1 MISNIDKTES
11 ERLNQ
16 KLRDIVTGKY
26 QSPAKQRN
34 NFFSTNLNHVQ
45 NEDSNLS
52 IVPNG
57 TKDSNGVKHY
67 TLEKNAPAYLPGAE
81 KLFTVRNNI
90 VENQI
95 KSINKQSERN
105 EYYTQKYK
113 DTPKTYEGYMNHAA
127 YVGDDEKRWLEEQA
141 AQYATVDDL
150 KKKYNENNAE
160 MVYLSKAQDNLLNK
174 MKEVDEGGIE
184 YGKYANKY
192 GKLQIQRD
200 EIALEQKT
208 LPYKI
213 SEQARITAIN
223 ERNKYYS
230 EKYKDTPKTYEGYMK
245 HAQYVSSDEREWL
258 EKQAEQYATP
268 EDYKKEADKASADYN
283 YLNSIKADVQ
293 GNGGVASNKLEDLI
307 SESNRN
313 YNKYKSSAR
322 KKEYEE
328 KTKDIIEGD
337 ARVRSIVQ
345 QYYAYQKNS
354 EQRKSDNDE
363 AVRIDLKSGNKY
375 TPEQEQ
381 RIVENFNNLANEGY
395 DPKAL
400 YTYYDRAMQEQASIE
415 NLQKIQQDA
424 MNNPVG
430 ASAWSVL
437 DNVVGSVGDAFK
449 YIGAGIAEDVTGE
462 YQWIDTN
469 DTAAARVNT
478 VRSTVSDKIGA
489 DIGNKTAGKVASFLY
504 QTGMSLADF
513 AATLPLNLVPGVG
526 TGLQM
531 VLLSSEAG
539 TAAAKES
546 YDNTGSASKALSTGI
561 WAGIAEAF
569 FEKFSIEKT
578 KYFASVT
585 PDSVKSI
592 FKNAGKQMFTELT
605 EEGLTTIANT
615 MTDCIIN
622 GNMSSIALEYQG
634 YIDEGYTK
642 DEATAKCAG
651 SFVKQ
656 VLLDAAGGAVSGGVL
671 GGTVSGIS
679 YAKGKINSN
688 IDMKKSA
695 EEIGKEVMSGEN
707 FDINLLLEQA
717 KNSGSEKAVSIAKS
731 IEKKMSGNKNY
742 KVNSVDVGNLMKLI
756 GAESLK
762 NTISENTDVKND
774 GVTANEE
781 NINTVSKEEIT
792 EHIKYNFGNSHKN
805 GITATD
811 NKGKS
816 VVIVGFESSA
826 RYYGEADN
834 KVRVIADD
842 GMVYNADS
850 LTFNLP
856 EYQSLMNAAK
866 NFDTNGAG
874 LLVQEYGDYVNFKGK
889 ESDINNYI
897 DTFTQLY
904 EAGKM
909 GARYNRV
916 AAMKYYGKY
925 IDAIGPQRA
934 MLAVEAGNKDSDL
947 FFNNEEKLARIDRS
961 SNVKANVYV
970 EKSAEEMVNLD
981 EGTRL
986 ALEKLSEMTGKEIIL
1001 TADMDENG
1009 KIDFRNGKIYIRASL
1024 DGNYILPVAM
1034 HESMH
1039 SFRRESSKDY
1049 RLIRNFV
1056 VDYLYAS
1063 GHDVMKM
1070 ADNVKINYGDRLTTN
1085 EDWNEDCIEE
1095 IVCNSIMAIAGD
1107 ESAMH
1112 KALQVAKAD
1121 EGVLQKL
1128 ANAIKN
1134 LASKIK
1140 EFIIT
1145 HTTNEAAQAFVNDVK
1160 ALDKL
1165 AEMFSNA
1172 ADNIKAKSEEVI
1184 TNGQKNNT
1192 DKGVENVKYSINK
1205 GFAKEYDNWDKKS
1218 TGFAFKVGTTS
1229 TVLHKLG
1236 VNNKTIY
1243 WDATK
1248 IKKIKEKHP
1257 EMTDSIIKQVP
1268 NILENPI
1275 IVMESNT
1282 VSGRLVL
1289 FGDVYDSKNNPVLV
1303 ALELNPTEKGGKSL
1317 NIIKIA
1323 SAYGK
1328 DVDLQG
1334 FINKSKILYVEP
1346 NKERTHNW
1354 LSVNRLKLPLP
1365 STRFGFFNNSISQN
1379 SKNVNTKNDES
1390 SNDIKYSIGYTTD
1403 NNPVVVINDDIL
1415 KGVKKSD
1422 WVKTVKNT
1430 ISDKF
1435 SNGIPIKGRFI
1446 KVNRI
1451 TRNEYTNSKYSK
1463 NKKNYDTVI
1472 YKDKFKTANNLDEI
1486 IIASTN
1492 YVNEDLKHTR
1502 KDSFKE
1508 FARGD
1513 VLIRV
1518 GSNDYSAKVIVGFT
1532 KGNEMVLYDI
1542 INFVPEKLDIKKI
1555 DTQYRPTTEN
1565 VESDRTSV
1573 SITNSISE
1581 NRNNVNTKNDESSND
1596 IKYSMGG
1603 LKAETADKSAL
1614 EKAME
1619 LEKDGTDSEKIRKE
1633 TGWFKGYDGKW
1644 RFEIDNSE
1652 LEFKTDIEKN
1662 RAAAIELAKM
1672 KVKSAELEE
1681 KIVNDTATKA
1691 EENEYY
1697 NLDEKMIEYRKG
1709 VKLSDVIN
1717 HPKLF
1722 EAYPQLKNV
1731 DVYYEISSVNRGVY
1745 SSNGN
1750 VIMLNPMHTIDEQK
1764 EAIIHEIQHAIQG
1777 IENFANGS
1785 NLEYWKNLGYSDEE
1799 AMAMYY
1805 NTAGEREA
1813 RDVSARRDYNAEQRK
1828 NIRPDID
1835 RKDVVFANSGDAGYS
1850 ADENIM
1856 QNDFEKKVDQ
1866 IENNTYNSND
1876 VVIMGKTPKIL
1887 QDIGLNSL
1895 PVAMTKNHIYSV
1907 AVSEARAKSE
1917 GRYKKNTNYHNLGF
1931 NTVKKIYNKIS
1942 DPLMI
1947 IAHPDFTN
1955 KASRDS
1961 THKVIVLVDLS
1972 VNNKQVIAPI
1982 LVDYESIYSKKRM
1995 DVNLVATYFNKNNIN
2010 DLIKEAIALENNNQV
2025 GFYYLD
2031 KKRTQSIIKRTGYQL
2046 PRRLNNLSSN
2056 IIIRKIDSNVNKKIN
2071 KITQSQ
2077 QFVRWF
2083 GDWQNKPKTASKVVD
2098 GKGEPLV
2105 VYHQTEND
2113 FNVFD
2118 TNKKGAGEF
2127 DSEMPTG
2134 IFMKPTNSNIGLS
2147 GNKQMALYANIRNP
2161 LTVNNR
2167 AELVKFYE
2175 QNIDGYKE
2183 ARDYISSIDSEYKQ
2197 KYEQAEAEED
2207 AEYSKLW
2214 TAREQG
2220 KITEDEY
2227 QKAIESNA
2235 LDELEEEWHNKVNEA
2250 SKEAKSLIDD
2260 YFKTSKYDGVI
2271 VKNDAGSFGRTTKT
2285 YIAFSN
2291 TQVKSATDN
2300 IGTFDG
2306 RNSDI
2311 RYAVDDTI
2319 NDWLDDESTPQGID
2333 YEKAVE
2339 KNPVIAVAKIYKS
2352 AAQTAKSG
2360 LAQGKNVKLAEKEYL
2375 RIAGS
2380 IMQTYGIKGKYNPNY
2395 KKELASQLKNF
2406 VDSIGKKDAN
2416 FTDLF
2421 EELVNDCKGGILL
2434 SGEYDKT
2441 LMREEREFLLDML
2454 QGKVLLIKPRDVQQI
2469 EEDYGSVAN
2478 YRKKMFGKTYVA
2490 VKNKESGKG
2499 YYIEDVITHIE
2510 ENYPYLLNENADG
2523 DMGYLWLEDL
2533 VNNVLKPKYK
2543 NPYFEG
2549 ENSFYE
2555 TPETAA
2561 IQMAFECASE
2571 IINAKTEKL
2580 KADTKA
2586 DKKLIKE
2593 FETSQKEA
2601 INIATEIAEAKNKQY
2616 RQELKEAKE
2625 RNIKLWKRNAKL
2637 SQEKKEEHR
2646 KRVEHSRELFSR
2658 LNKEKSKVRV
2668 EKNKN
2673 VYRNKIIEAQK
2684 AIIASHYK
2692 TIREEYNEGR
2702 NKTEYLHKLGRMC
2715 DRLTKRLD
2723 GKAKNNEYIPDN
2735 LKGPIIDVLSCFTVK
2750 DAKNATPGY
2759 FGEWNRI
2766 KEVGESVAELAKEY
2780 NKMKPEPTP
2789 STDLEKK
2796 EKEKPQNTFIDLE
2809 SISYK
2814 EPVNKQLEN
2823 LAEMLEGQNIYTLTS
2838 HELSAIYDTMQ
2849 RLDESLRDAVQIIV
2863 DGRKQNFKELANE
2876 AMQEVKNNKARVDY
2890 SKMKNVLAAPAKQ
2903 LGKSFVAT
2911 HLDPVRYGRM
2921 LSNYHDDSIIYKMFS
2936 DLHKGE
2942 NHAIALQHK
2951 AISRIKEVTIKYSDE
2966 VKKIQNEDVKEFD
2979 FRDVETGRRV
2989 PITKGVLL
2997 AIYLTDRQKSGHI
3010 HLLGGTEETYANE
3023 AGHYTVLPNL
3033 ELSNKKLKRTANE
3046 NSHKVRFNVESLKR
3060 IEKYV
3065 QNDKVLTELATAIS
3079 EVYNQ
3084 TLKQEINEVSMAKY
3098 GMKIAT
3104 VKDYYPLKVDPNA
3117 GKYEKNLKTEFHDTR
3132 LKSRGFTKQRQWSAT
3147 PIVIDDALRNFVK
3160 QVKSVSEYCGLL
3172 IPIENL
3178 KKVYNY
3184 SDGSA
3189 TLQSTI
3195 KERYGVTAEHYID
3208 KLIGDLQQR
3217 ADTIDNTFLDTIQ
3230 SNYMGMKIM
3239 FNMGSMIKQLSAFP
3253 LANRYFGAK
3262 NVSLAALN
3270 LFRNKVDFDL
3280 YNKYTSYLWYRK
3292 EGNGTVVGELSR
3304 EMSLVKKWQDTFDF
3318 VGKMDNRVVASLLYA
3333 AELHVEQTTDL
3344 KKGTDAFYREV
3355 ARQFEKCID
3364 ETQPNNMVTSKPQYL
3379 RNKNLRRLSLNAF
3392 RSQNMAIGN
3401 TIFDS
3406 FFEMKARMADD
3417 KINSTA
3423 ESKAAKK
3430 AAVLK
3435 FVSCCSGA
3443 ISANLLLGALSVL
3456 SSVILYHHW
3465 DDLFDDEGNIS
3476 GQKIALN
3483 YLDEVLNGIFGSFAM
3498 GDYLYDAVSSA
3509 IDIGKTYYG
3518 LQAMSVDSINDMVK
3532 DLISGKAL
3540 DALKTLL
3547 DCLGIP
3553 GTNFARFG
3561 SSIYAY
3567 YNDVAKG
3574 SGRIITDSKGNVNT
3588 DYLHYYI
3595 VEDKKSGN
3603 DTRAE
3608 HYENMW
3614 KEILIEEKGKTESEA
3629 TSYIKNKIV
3638 TALSADDDIEEAGV
3652 AKANG
3657 NLADY
3662 EKYRQKVIDCGFDS
3676 KDVQKA
3682 IDRFIKSE
3690 AKLVSEIEDNEDR
3703 KQELIDNGFNEKGAE
3718 FVINKINESKS
3729 DDETGSTSVFD
3740 DTSEE
3745 NELVMYRYSDLFDAL
3760 INGDTENYSM
3770 IENYLIEKGGKTKK
3784 EIKSAMRSTS
3794 RTDKL
3799 WGEYIEAST
3808 GNDRQRTRELVTQLT
3823 RIYGSWEN
3831 AKTALKKYQ
3840 NKIK

>member
-113 DTPKTYEGYMNHAA
+113 NTPKTYEGYMNHAA

-141 AQYATVDDL
+141 AQYATADDL

-213 SEQARITAIN
+213 SKQARITAIN

-258 EKQAEQYATP
+258 EKQAEQYATA

-307 SESNRN
+307 SEANTN

-354 EQRKSDNDE
+354 EQRKSDNGE

-449 YIGAGIAEDVTGE
+449 YFGAGIAEDVTGE

-478 VRSTVSDKIGA
+478 VRSTVSDEIGA
-489 DIGNKTAGKVASFLY
+489 DIGNETAGKVASFLY

-679 YAKGKINSN
+679 YAKGKINTN

-695 EEIGKEVMSGEN
+695 EEIGKEVMSDEN

-717 KNSGSEKAVSIAKS
+717 KNSGSEKAENIAKS
-731 IEKKMSGNKNY
+731 IEKKMSKNENY
-742 KVNSVDVGNLMKLI
+742 KVDSVDVGNLMKLI

-774 GVTANEE
+774 GVTANEG

-842 GMVYNADS
+842 GRVYNADS

-874 LLVQEYGDYVNFKGK
+874 TLVQEYGDYVNFKGK

-970 EKSAEEMVNLD
+970 EKSAEETVNLD

-1009 KIDFRNGKIYIRASL
+1009 RIDFRNGKIYIRASL
-1024 DGNYILPVAM
+1024 NGNYILPVAM

-1039 SFRRESSKDY
+1039 SFRRESPKDY

-1070 ADNVKINYGDRLTTN
+1070 ADNVKINYGDRLTT
-1085 EDWNEDCIEE
+1085 NEDCIEE

-1184 TNGQKNNT
+1184 TNEQKNNT
-1192 DKGVENVKYSINK
+1192 GKGVESVKYSIDK

-1218 TGFAFKVGTTS
+1218 DKISFSVGSTS
-1229 TVLHKLG
+1229 SVLRKLG
-1236 VNNKTIY
+1236 VDNKKIT
-1243 WDATK
+1243 WDSSKIIK
-1248 IKKIKEKHP
+1248 IKNKHP

-1282 VSGRLVL
+1282 VNGRLVL

-1303 ALELNPTEKGGKSL
+1303 ALELNPTDRGGKSL
-1317 NIIKIA
+1317 NVIKVA

-1328 DVDLQG
+1328 EKNLQN

-1346 NKERTHNW
+1346 NKKRTHMW
-1354 LSVNRLKLPLP
+1354 LKVNRLQLPLLSS
-1365 STRFGFFNNSISQN
+1365 STYGFFNNSISQN

-1390 SNDIKYSIGYTTD
+1390 G
-1403 NNPVVVINDDIL
+1403 
-1415 KGVKKSD
+1415 
-1422 WVKTVKNT
+1422 
-1430 ISDKF
+1430 
-1435 SNGIPIKGRFI
+1435 
-1446 KVNRI
+1446 
-1451 TRNEYTNSKYSK
+1451 
-1463 NKKNYDTVI
+1463 
-1472 YKDKFKTANNLDEI
+1472 
-1486 IIASTN
+1486 
-1492 YVNEDLKHTR
+1492 
-1502 KDSFKE
+1502 
-1508 FARGD
+1508 
-1513 VLIRV
+1513 
-1518 GSNDYSAKVIVGFT
+1518 
-1532 KGNEMVLYDI
+1532 
-1542 INFVPEKLDIKKI
+1542 
-1555 DTQYRPTTEN
+1555 
-1565 VESDRTSV
+1565 
-1573 SITNSISE
+1573 
-1581 NRNNVNTKNDESSND
+1581 ND

-1652 LEFKTDIEKN
+1652 LKFKTDIEKN

-1681 KIVNDTATKA
+1681 KIVNNTATKA

-1828 NIRPDID
+1828 SIRPDID

-1856 QNDFEKKVDQ
+1856 QNDFEEKVDQ

-1876 VVIMGKTPKIL
+1876 VVIMGRTPKVL
-1887 QDIGLNSL
+1887 QDIGFNSL

-1907 AVSEARAKSE
+1907 AVSEARAKNE
-1917 GRYKKNTNYHNLGF
+1917 GRYKQNTNYHDLGF
-1931 NTVKKIYNKIS
+1931 NTVKQIYNKIS
-1942 DPLMI
+1942 DPLMV

-1955 KASRDS
+1955 KESRDS
-1961 THKVIVLVDLS
+1961 THKVIALVDLS

-1982 LVDYESIYSKKRM
+1982 VVDFESRYNKKII
-1995 DVNLVATYFNKNNIN
+1995 DVNLVATYFNKNNIH

-2031 KKRTQSIIKRTGYQL
+2031 KKRTQSIIKQKGYQL
-2046 PRRLNNLSSN
+2046 PSVLNNLSSN

-2071 KITQSQ
+2071 KITQSK

-2083 GDWQNKPKTASKVVD
+2083 GDWQNSPKSASKVVD
-2098 GKGEPLV
+2098 GNGEPLV
-2105 VYHQTEND
+2105 VYHQTGND
-2113 FNVFD
+2113 FTVFD
-2118 TNKKGAGEF
+2118 TKHTGAGEF

-2134 IFMKPTNSNIGLS
+2134 IFMKPTSDNIGVS

-2161 LTVNNR
+2161 LIANSR
-2167 AELVKFYE
+2167 KELVDFYIK
-2175 QNIDGYKE
+2175 NIDGYSDAKNE
-2183 ARDYISSIDSEYKQ
+2183 VKRIDSEYKQ
-2197 KYEQAEAEED
+2197 KFQDEMKRENQ
-2207 AEYSKLW
+2207 EYQKLW
-2214 TAREQG
+2214 VARKNGE
-2220 KITEDEY
+2220 ISEEEY
-2227 QKAIESNA
+2227 QKAVSRDA
-2235 LDELEEEWHNKVNEA
+2235 LDDLLEEWHNKVNEA
-2250 SKEAKSLIDD
+2250 SKKAKSLIDD
-2260 YFKTSKYDGVI
+2260 YFRNSNYDGVI
-2271 VKNDAGSFGRTTKT
+2271 VNNDVGSFGRSTKT

-2306 RNSDI
+2306 KNSDI

-2360 LAQGKNVKLAEKEYL
+2360 LAQGKNVKLDEKEYL

-2421 EELVNDCKGGILL
+2421 EEFVNDCKGGILL
-2434 SGEYDKT
+2434 SGEYDTT
-2441 LMREEREFLLDML
+2441 LMREEREFVLD
-2454 QGKVLLIKPRDVQQI
+2454 LIHDKTLFIRPRDIQQI

-2561 IQMAFECASE
+2561 IQMAFECASK

-2593 FETSQKEA
+2593 IETSQKEA

-2673 VYRNKIIEAQK
+2673 AYRNKIIEAQK

-2766 KEVGESVAELAKEY
+2766 KEVGERVDELAKEY
-2780 NKMKPEPTP
+2780 NNMKPEPTP
-2789 STDLEKK
+2789 STDLEKNLEKK
-2796 EKEKPQNTFIDLE
+2796 EKEKPQNTFIDIE

-2814 EPVNKQLEN
+2814 EPVNKQLKN

-2838 HELSAIYDTMQ
+2838 HELSAIYDTMKM
-2849 RLDESLRDAVQIIV
+2849 LDESLRDAVQIIV

-2921 LSNYHDDSIIYKMFS
+2921 LSNYHDDSIIYKLFS
-2936 DLHKGE
+2936 GLHEGE
-2942 NHAIALQHK
+2942 NKAITIQQK
-2951 AISRIKEVTIKYSDE
+2951 AISRIKEVTLKYEKEIKG
-2966 VKKIQNEDVKEFD
+2966 IQNEDVKEFD

-3010 HLLGGTEETYANE
+3010 HLLGGTEETYANKE
-3023 AGHYTVLPNL
+3023 GHYTVLPNL

-3065 QNDKVLTELATAIS
+3065 QNDKILMELATAIS

-3084 TLKQEINEVSMAKY
+3084 TLKQEINEVSMAKN

-3132 LKSRGFTKQRQWSAT
+3132 LKSRGFTKQRQWSDT

-3172 IPIENL
+3172 IPIENF

-3195 KERYGVTAEHYID
+3195 KERYGVSAEHYIE

-3230 SNYMGMKIM
+3230 SNYMGMKIA
-3239 FNMGSMIKQLSAFP
+3239 FNFGSMIKQVSAFP

-3292 EGNGTVVGELSR
+3292 EGNGTVIGELSK
-3304 EMSLVKKWQDTFDF
+3304 EMSLTNKGMGFLDIVS
-3318 VGKMDNRVVASLLYA
+3318 KMDNRVVSSLLYA

-3364 ETQPNNMVTSKPQYL
+3364 ETQPNNMVTSKPQYM

-3443 ISANLLLGALSVL
+3443 ISANLLLGALSLL
-3456 SSVILYHHW
+3456 SSICLYHRW

-3498 GDYLYDAVSSA
+3498 GDYLYSAVSSA

-3547 DCLGIP
+3547 DCVGVPL
-3553 GTNFARFG
+3553 TNAARLIT
-3561 SSIYAY
+3561 SAMAY
-3567 YNDVAKG
+3567 SKDLTN
-3574 SGRIITDSKGNVNT
+3574 GRIITDSKGNVNT

-3629 TSYIKNKIV
+3629 TDYIKSKIV

-3662 EKYRQKVIDCGFDS
+3662 EKYRQKVIDYGFDS

-3690 AKLVSEIEDNEDR
+3690 AKLVSEIEGDDER
-3703 KQELIDNGFNEKGAE
+3703 KQELMDNGFNENGAE

-3745 NELVMYRYSDLFDAL
+3745 NELVMYSYSDLFDAL

>member
-113 DTPKTYEGYMNHAA
+113 DTPKTYEGYM
-127 YVGDDEKRWLEEQA
+127 
-141 AQYATVDDL
+141 
-150 KKKYNENNAE
+150 
-160 MVYLSKAQDNLLNK
+160 
-174 MKEVDEGGIE
+174 
-184 YGKYANKY
+184 
-192 GKLQIQRD
+192 
-200 EIALEQKT
+200 
-208 LPYKI
+208 
-213 SEQARITAIN
+213 
-223 ERNKYYS
+223 
-230 EKYKDTPKTYEGYMK
+230 K

-258 EKQAEQYATP
+258 EKQAEQYATA
-268 EDYKKEADKASADYN
+268 EDYKKEADKAKADYN
-283 YLNSIKADVQ
+283 YYKILGEKVKNESVYYQYVSASKYAQQKQSDLQNSADKIEKRMNEAQDSERIAESKMKEKVYAEKYKDTPKTYEGYMKHAPYVSEEERQWLESQADEFATSEDYKKEIEKAKAEHAYLY
-293 GNGGVASNKLEDLI
+293 NIYKEN
-307 SESNRN
+307 ESNGTTASKSDAKVEDSIISKLN
-313 YNKYKSSAR
+313 EISKYESKLR

-354 EQRKSDNDE
+354 EQRNSDNDE

-437 DNVVGSVGDAFK
+437 DNAVGSVGDAFK
-449 YIGAGIAEDVTGE
+449 YIGAGIAEEVTGE
-462 YQWIDTN
+462 YQWINTY

-489 DIGNKTAGKVASFLY
+489 DIGNETAGKVASFLY

-531 VLLSSEAG
+531 VLLSTEAG
-539 TAAAKES
+539 TAAAKDAYE
-546 YDNTGSASKALSTGI
+546 NTGKASNALMTGVA
-561 WAGIAEAF
+561 AGIAEAF
-569 FEKFSIEKT
+569 FEKFSIENLKT
-578 KYFASVT
+578 FKSVA
-585 PDSVKSI
+585 PDNVKSI
-592 FKNAGKQMFTELT
+592 LKNAGKQMFTEAS
-605 EEGLTTIANT
+605 EEALTTIANT
-615 MTDCIIN
+615 LTDSIIN
-622 GNMSSIALEYQG
+622 GDMSAIALEYQG
-634 YIDEGYTK
+634 YIDEGYSEE
-642 DEATAKCAG
+642 EATLKCAE
-651 SFVKQ
+651 SFAKQ
-656 VLLDAAGGAVSGGVL
+656 VALDAAGGAVSGGVL
-671 GGTVSGIS
+671 GGGVSAVS
-679 YAKGKINSN
+679 YAQGKINSN
-688 IDMKKSA
+688 IAIKKSA
-695 EEIGKEVMSGEN
+695 QELGQEVMSREE
-707 FDINLLLEQA
+707 FDINVLLEQA
-717 KNSGSEKAVSIAKS
+717 KNSSNEKAENIAKS

-774 GVTANEE
+774 EVTANEE

-842 GMVYNADS
+842 GRVYNADS

-874 LLVQEYGDYVNFKGK
+874 TLVQEYGNYVNFKGK

-970 EKSAEEMVNLD
+970 EKSAEETVNLD

-1009 KIDFRNGKIYIRASL
+1009 RIDFRNGKIYIRASL
-1024 DGNYILPVAM
+1024 NGNYILPVAM

-1039 SFRRESSKDY
+1039 SFRRESPKDY

-1070 ADNVKINYGDRLTTN
+1070 ADNVKINYGDRLTT
-1085 EDWNEDCIEE
+1085 NEDCIEE

-1165 AEMFSNA
+1165 AEMFSDA

-1184 TNGQKNNT
+1184 TNEQKNNT

-1390 SNDIKYSIGYTTD
+1390 SNDIKYS
-1403 NNPVVVINDDIL
+1403 
-1415 KGVKKSD
+1415 
-1422 WVKTVKNT
+1422 
-1430 ISDKF
+1430 
-1435 SNGIPIKGRFI
+1435 
-1446 KVNRI
+1446 
-1451 TRNEYTNSKYSK
+1451 
-1463 NKKNYDTVI
+1463 
-1472 YKDKFKTANNLDEI
+1472 
-1486 IIASTN
+1486 
-1492 YVNEDLKHTR
+1492 
-1502 KDSFKE
+1502 
-1508 FARGD
+1508 
-1513 VLIRV
+1513 
-1518 GSNDYSAKVIVGFT
+1518 
-1532 KGNEMVLYDI
+1532 
-1542 INFVPEKLDIKKI
+1542 
-1555 DTQYRPTTEN
+1555 
-1565 VESDRTSV
+1565 
-1573 SITNSISE
+1573 
-1581 NRNNVNTKNDESSND
+1581 
-1596 IKYSMGG
+1596 MGG

-1652 LEFKTDIEKN
+1652 LKFKTDIEKN

-1681 KIVNDTATKA
+1681 KIVNNTATKA

-1813 RDVSARRDYNAEQRK
+1813 RDVSARRNYNAEQRK

-1835 RKDVVFANSGDAGYS
+1835 RKDVVFANSGDAGYLIDDTKSS
-1850 ADENIM
+1850 AEKYSEDDFENKVVYPNMDERQRAQILRNERIKLSSYDSKNALSPDDVASLENSVKRNAFKILRELGTKFNVYKNYTNENIEL
-1856 QNDFEKKVDQ
+1856 DFDYSKSGLKESIDKQGNITTNYTDFAKMLTVFDDVIRNAVPIEVHTDKYVGTKRENPDLKYDYVLLSAFTDDNYIVPVELHIKEYKDSYRINNKLYVSITLGKIKNEDNIITGSLLKNNNEVANSVPLSSEVSIPQLVSKVNEKLGNFYK
-1866 IENNTYNSND
+1866 Y
-1876 VVIMGKTPKIL
+1876 
-1887 QDIGLNSL
+1887 L
-1895 PVAMTKNHIYSV
+1895 PDELL
-1907 AVSEARAKSE
+1907 SETQLK
-1917 GRYKKNTNYHNLGF
+1917 YKKIAAEKDRQRLSTMR
-1931 NTVKKIYNKIS
+1931 NKTI
-1942 DPLMI
+1942 
-1947 IAHPDFTN
+1947 
-1955 KASRDS
+1955 
-1961 THKVIVLVDLS
+1961 
-1972 VNNKQVIAPI
+1972 
-1982 LVDYESIYSKKRM
+1982 
-1995 DVNLVATYFNKNNIN
+1995 
-2010 DLIKEAIALENNNQV
+2010 
-2025 GFYYLD
+2025 
-2031 KKRTQSIIKRTGYQL
+2031 
-2046 PRRLNNLSSN
+2046 
-2056 IIIRKIDSNVNKKIN
+2056 
-2071 KITQSQ
+2071 
-2077 QFVRWF
+2077 
-2083 GDWQNKPKTASKVVD
+2083 
-2098 GKGEPLV
+2098 
-2105 VYHQTEND
+2105 QTEN
-2113 FNVFD
+2113 
-2118 TNKKGAGEF
+2118 K
-2127 DSEMPTG
+2127 
-2134 IFMKPTNSNIGLS
+2134 
-2147 GNKQMALYANIRNP
+2147 
-2161 LTVNNR
+2161 
-2167 AELVKFYE
+2167 
-2175 QNIDGYKE
+2175 
-2183 ARDYISSIDSEYKQ
+2183 
-2197 KYEQAEAEED
+2197 
-2207 AEYSKLW
+2207 
-2214 TAREQG
+2214 
-2220 KITEDEY
+2220 
-2227 QKAIESNA
+2227 
-2235 LDELEEEWHNKVNEA
+2235 
-2250 SKEAKSLIDD
+2250 
-2260 YFKTSKYDGVI
+2260 
-2271 VKNDAGSFGRTTKT
+2271 
-2285 YIAFSN
+2285 
-2291 TQVKSATDN
+2291 
-2300 IGTFDG
+2300 
-2306 RNSDI
+2306 SDI
-2311 RYAVDDTI
+2311 KYATDDTI

-2360 LAQGKNVKLAEKEYL
+2360 LAQGKNVKLDEKEYL

-2421 EELVNDCKGGILL
+2421 EEFVNDCKGGILL

-2441 LMREEREFLLDML
+2441 LMREEREFVLNML

-2478 YRKKMFGKTYVA
+2478 YRKKMFGKTYVV

-2561 IQMAFECASE
+2561 IQMAFECASK

-2593 FETSQKEA
+2593 IETSQKEA

-2625 RNIKLWKRNAKL
+2625 RNTELWKRNAKL

-2673 VYRNKIIEAQK
+2673 AYRNKIIEAQK

-2692 TIREEYNEGR
+2692 TIREEYNENR
-2702 NKTEYLHKLGRMC
+2702 EKTLYLNKLGKMC
-2715 DRLTKRLD
+2715 DRLTKRLG

-2759 FGEWNRI
+2759 FGEWNRL
-2766 KEVGESVAELAKEY
+2766 KEVGERVAELAKEY
-2780 NKMKPEPTP
+2780 NNMEPEPTP

-2796 EKEKPQNTFIDLE
+2796 EEEKPQNTFIDIE
-2809 SISYK
+2809 SIHYK
-2814 EPVNKQLEN
+2814 VDVMEQLKN

-2838 HELSAIYDTMQ
+2838 HELSAIYDTMKM
-2849 RLDESLRDAVQIIV
+2849 LDESLRDAVQIIV
-2863 DGRKQNFKELANE
+2863 DGRKQNFMALANE
-2876 AMQEVKNNKARVDY
+2876 AMQEVKNNKSITDY
-2890 SKMKNVLAAPAKQ
+2890 SKMRNVVAAPFKQ
-2903 LGKSFVAT
+2903 LGKSYITT

-2942 NHAIALQHK
+2942 NHAIALQHE

-2989 PITKGVLL
+2989 PITQGVLL

-3010 HLLGGTEETYANE
+3010 HLLGGTDESYGNKAK
-3023 AGHYTVLPNL
+3023 HFTVLPNF
-3033 ELSNKKLKRTANE
+3033 ELDNMKLKRTAKEHPN
-3046 NSHKVRFNVESLKR
+3046 KVRFTASDLQNIESYVEK
-3060 IEKYV
+3060 
-3065 QNDKVLTELATAIS
+3065 NKVLMELASAIS

-3104 VKDYYPLKVDPNA
+3104 VKNYYPLQVYGDA
-3117 GKYEKNLKTEFHDTR
+3117 GKYEKVLETESYDTR
-3132 LKSRGFTKQRQWSAT
+3132 LKSRGFTKKREWSPT
-3147 PIVIDDALRNFVK
+3147 PIVIDDALRKYVK
-3160 QVKSVSEYCGLL
+3160 QVKEVSEYCGMV
-3172 IPIENL
+3172 IPIENF

-3184 SDGSA
+3184 SDGTQ
-3189 TLQSTI
+3189 TLHSTI
-3195 KERYGVTAEHYID
+3195 KDRYGVTAEHYID

-3230 SNYMGMKIM
+3230 SNYMGMKIA
-3239 FNMGSMIKQLSAFP
+3239 FNFGSMIKQVSAFP

-3262 NVSLAALN
+3262 NVSLAAMN
-3270 LFRNKVDFDL
+3270 LFRNKVDVDL
-3280 YNKYTSYLWYRK
+3280 YDKYTSYLWYRK
-3292 EGNGTVVGELSR
+3292 EGNGTVIGELSK
-3304 EMSLVKKWQDTFDF
+3304 EMSLTSKGMGFLDIVS
-3318 VGKMDNRVVASLLYA
+3318 KMDNRVVSSLLYA

-3443 ISANLLLGALSVL
+3443 FCSHLLNGFLSTL
-3456 SSVILYHHW
+3456 AFLLLYHHW
-3465 DDLFDDEGNIS
+3465 DDVCDDEGNIS
-3476 GQKIALN
+3476 AKNIGFSYIN
-3483 YLDEVLNGIFGSFAM
+3483 EVLNGIFGSFAM

-3509 IDIGKTYYG
+3509 IDKDKTFYG
-3518 LQAMSVDSINDMVK
+3518 LQVMSVDSINDMIQNITSGKYWEFVKVFFDCVGVPVTNAARLITSAMAYSK
-3532 DLISGKAL
+3532 DL
-3540 DALKTLL
+3540 T
-3547 DCLGIP
+3547 
-3553 GTNFARFG
+3553 
-3561 SSIYAY
+3561 
-3567 YNDVAKG
+3567 
-3574 SGRIITDSKGNVNT
+3574 SGRIITDNKGNVNT

-3614 KEILIEEKGKTESEA
+3614 KEILIDKGKTESEA
-3629 TSYIKNKIV
+3629 TDYIKSKIV

>member
-113 DTPKTYEGYMNHAA
+113 DTPKTYEGYMNHA
-127 YVGDDEKRWLEEQA
+127 
-141 AQYATVDDL
+141 
-150 KKKYNENNAE
+150 
-160 MVYLSKAQDNLLNK
+160 
-174 MKEVDEGGIE
+174 
-184 YGKYANKY
+184 
-192 GKLQIQRD
+192 
-200 EIALEQKT
+200 
-208 LPYKI
+208 
-213 SEQARITAIN
+213 
-223 ERNKYYS
+223 
-230 EKYKDTPKTYEGYMK
+230 
-245 HAQYVSSDEREWL
+245 QYVSSDEREWL
-258 EKQAEQYATP
+258 EKQAEQYATA
-268 EDYKKEADKASADYN
+268 EDYKKEADKAKADYN
-283 YLNSIKADVQ
+283 YYKNLYVKNTEKTIDALAIQKQAGFLDSGAKIEKRMNEAQDSERIAESKGKEKYYEEKYKDTPKTYEGYMKHAPYVSEEERQWLESHADEFATSEDYKKEIEKAKAEHAYLYHIYKE
-293 GNGGVASNKLEDLI
+293 N
-307 SESNRN
+307 ESNGTTASKSDRKIDDGIISKLN
-313 YNKYKSSAR
+313 EISKYESKLR

-328 KTKDIIEGD
+328 KTKDILESD

-437 DNVVGSVGDAFK
+437 DNAVGSVGDAFK

-462 YQWIDTN
+462 YQWINTY

-489 DIGNKTAGKVASFLY
+489 DIGNETAGKVASFLY

-531 VLLSSEAG
+531 VLLSTEAG
-539 TAAAKES
+539 TAAAKDAYE
-546 YDNTGSASKALSTGI
+546 NTGKASNALMTGVA
-561 WAGIAEAF
+561 AGIAEAF
-569 FEKFSIEKT
+569 FEKFSIENLKA
-578 KYFASVT
+578 FEAVS
-585 PDSVKSI
+585 PDSLKSVL
-592 FKNAGKQMFTELT
+592 KNAGKQMFTEAS

-622 GNMSSIALEYQG
+622 GNMSSIAHEYQG

-642 DEATAKCAG
+642 EEATAKCAENFG
-651 SFVKQ
+651 KQ

-695 EEIGKEVMSGEN
+695 EEIGKEVMSDEN

-774 GVTANEE
+774 GVAANEG

-842 GMVYNADS
+842 GRVYNADS

-874 LLVQEYGDYVNFKGK
+874 TLVQEYGDYVNFKGK

-970 EKSAEEMVNLD
+970 EKSAEETVNLN

-1009 KIDFRNGKIYIRASL
+1009 RIDFRNGKIYIRASL

-1039 SFRRESSKDY
+1039 SFRRESPKDY

-1070 ADNVKINYGDRLTTN
+1070 ADNVKINYGDRLTT
-1085 EDWNEDCIEE
+1085 NEDCIEE

-1184 TNGQKNNT
+1184 TSEQKNNT
-1192 DKGVENVKYSINK
+1192 GKGVESGDVKYSIKENVKNK
-1205 GFAKEYDNWDKKS
+1205 VSGEIYDKVVVLDTNIFKGIPPRNWGKTFRNFISKHLTGKKFLTFDENGKEEIIEFAKPNERVTKNGANNSHKVIDKLSRKSDRNSKLVIVHSDEVINISEKQNENAEHSHQWLDENGWEYRNAIVMDKYGKLYSVTLNIAKS
-1218 TGFAFKVGTTS
+1218 KDGR
-1229 TVLHKLG
+1229 
-1236 VNNKTIY
+1236 
-1243 WDATK
+1243 
-1248 IKKIKEKHP
+1248 
-1257 EMTDSIIKQVP
+1257 
-1268 NILENPI
+1268 NIL
-1275 IVMESNT
+1275 
-1282 VSGRLVL
+1282 
-1289 FGDVYDSKNNPVLV
+1289 YD
-1303 ALELNPTEKGGKSL
+1303 
-1317 NIIKIA
+1317 
-1323 SAYGK
+1323 
-1328 DVDLQG
+1328 
-1334 FINKSKILYVEP
+1334 INKINEVGYGVVLSNAKGKRSSHINP
-1346 NKERTHNW
+1346 NFVT
-1354 LSVNRLKLPLP
+1354 
-1365 STRFGFFNNSISQN
+1365 NSISQ
-1379 SKNVNTKNDES
+1379 
-1390 SNDIKYSIGYTTD
+1390 
-1403 NNPVVVINDDIL
+1403 
-1415 KGVKKSD
+1415 
-1422 WVKTVKNT
+1422 
-1430 ISDKF
+1430 
-1435 SNGIPIKGRFI
+1435 
-1446 KVNRI
+1446 
-1451 TRNEYTNSKYSK
+1451 
-1463 NKKNYDTVI
+1463 
-1472 YKDKFKTANNLDEI
+1472 
-1486 IIASTN
+1486 
-1492 YVNEDLKHTR
+1492 
-1502 KDSFKE
+1502 
-1508 FARGD
+1508 
-1513 VLIRV
+1513 
-1518 GSNDYSAKVIVGFT
+1518 
-1532 KGNEMVLYDI
+1532 
-1542 INFVPEKLDIKKI
+1542 
-1555 DTQYRPTTEN
+1555 
-1565 VESDRTSV
+1565 
-1573 SITNSISE
+1573 SE
-1581 NRNNVNTKNDESSND
+1581 NNVNTKNDESSND

-1750 VIMLNPMHTIDEQK
+1750 VIMLNPMQTIDEQK

-1835 RKDVVFANSGDAGYS
+1835 RKDVVFANSGDPVYS
-1850 ADENIM
+1850 ADKNIM
-1856 QNDFEKKVDQ
+1856 QNDFEEKVDQ

-1876 VVIMGKTPKIL
+1876 VVIMGRTPKVL
-1887 QDIGLNSL
+1887 QDIGFNSL

-1907 AVSEARAKSE
+1907 AVSEARAKNE
-1917 GRYKKNTNYHNLGF
+1917 GRYKKNTNYHDLGF
-1931 NTVKKIYNKIS
+1931 NTVKQIYNKIS
-1942 DPLMI
+1942 DPLMV

-1955 KASRDS
+1955 KESRDS
-1961 THKVIVLVDLS
+1961 THKVIALVDLS

-2098 GKGEPLV
+2098 GNGEPLV
-2105 VYHQTEND
+2105 VYHQTGND
-2113 FNVFD
+2113 FTVFD
-2118 TNKKGAGEF
+2118 TKHTGAGEF

-2134 IFMKPTNSNIGLS
+2134 IFMKPTNSNISLS

-2167 AELVKFYE
+2167 AELVRFYE

-2183 ARDYISSIDSEYKQ
+2183 AREDINNIDSEYEQ
-2197 KYEQAEAEED
+2197 KYENAEAEAD

-2227 QKAIESNA
+2227 QKAIESNK
-2235 LDELEEEWHNKVNEA
+2235 LDELEEEWHNKANEA
-2250 SKEAKSLIDD
+2250 SKKAKSLIDD
-2260 YFKTSKYDGVI
+2260 YFRNSNYDGVI

-2360 LAQGKNVKLAEKEYL
+2360 LAQGKNVKLDEKEYL

-2421 EELVNDCKGGILL
+2421 EEFVNDCKGGILL
-2434 SGEYDKT
+2434 SGEYDTT
-2441 LMREEREFLLDML
+2441 LMREEREFVLDML

-2593 FETSQKEA
+2593 IETSQKEA

-2625 RNIKLWKRNAKL
+2625 RNTELWKRNAKL

-2658 LNKEKSKVRV
+2658 LNKEKSKVRA

-2673 VYRNKIIEAQK
+2673 AYRNKIIEAQK

-2766 KEVGESVAELAKEY
+2766 KEVGERVAELAKEY
-2780 NKMKPEPTP
+2780 NNMKPEPTP
-2789 STDLEKK
+2789 STDLEKNLEKK
-2796 EKEKPQNTFIDLE
+2796 EKEKPQNTFIDIE

-2814 EPVNKQLEN
+2814 EPVNKQLKN

-2838 HELSAIYDTMQ
+2838 HELSAIYDTMKM
-2849 RLDESLRDAVQIIV
+2849 LDESLRDAVQIIV

-2921 LSNYHDDSIIYKMFS
+2921 LSNYHDDSIIYKLFS
-2936 DLHKGE
+2936 GLHEGE
-2942 NHAIALQHK
+2942 NKAITIQQK
-2951 AISRIKEVTIKYSDE
+2951 AISRIKEVTLKYEKEIKG
-2966 VKKIQNEDVKEFD
+2966 IQNEDVKEFD

-3010 HLLGGTEETYANE
+3010 HLLGGTEETYANKE
-3023 AGHYTVLPNL
+3023 GHYTVLPNL

-3065 QNDKVLTELATAIS
+3065 QNDKILMELATAIS

-3084 TLKQEINEVSMAKY
+3084 TLKQEINEVSMAKN

-3132 LKSRGFTKQRQWSAT
+3132 LKSRGFTKQRQWSDT

-3172 IPIENL
+3172 IPIENF

-3189 TLQSTI
+3189 TLHSTI
-3195 KERYGVTAEHYID
+3195 KERYGVSAEHYID
-3208 KLIGDLQQR
+3208 KLIGDLQNR
-3217 ADTIDNTFLDTIQ
+3217 ADTTDRTILDKIQ
-3230 SNYMGMKIM
+3230 SNFMGMKIA
-3239 FNMGSMIKQLSAFP
+3239 FNFGSMIKQVSAFP

-3262 NVSLAALN
+3262 NVSLAAMN

-3292 EGNGTVVGELSR
+3292 EGNGTVIGELSK
-3304 EMSLVKKWQDTFDF
+3304 EMSLTNKGMGFLDIVS
-3318 VGKMDNRVVASLLYA
+3318 KMDNRVVTSLLYA

-3364 ETQPNNMVTSKPQYL
+3364 ESQPNNMITSKPQYL
-3379 RNKNLRRLSLNAF
+3379 RNKALRLLSLNAF

-3401 TIFDS
+3401 TMLDS
-3406 FFEMKARMADD
+3406 FLEMKARMNDY
-3417 KINSTA
+3417 KNNSTV
-3423 ESKAAKK
+3423 EAKK
-3430 AAVLK
+3430 ARKEAILK
-3435 FVSCCSGA
+3435 FVSCCAGA
-3443 ISANLLLGALSVL
+3443 FCSNLLLGALSLL
-3456 SSVILYHHW
+3456 SSICLYHRW

-3476 GQKIALN
+3476 AKNIGFSYIN
-3483 YLDEVLNGIFGSFAM
+3483 EVLNGIFGSFAM
-3498 GDYLYDAVSSA
+3498 GDYMYDAVSSA
-3509 IDIGKTYYG
+3509 IDKDKTFYG
-3518 LQAMSVDSINDMVK
+3518 LQVMSVDSINDMIQNITSGKYWEFLKVFADCVGVPWTNISRLRISGMAYLK
-3532 DLISGKAL
+3532 DL
-3540 DALKTLL
+3540 
-3547 DCLGIP
+3547 
-3553 GTNFARFG
+3553 TN
-3561 SSIYAY
+3561 
-3567 YNDVAKG
+3567 
-3574 SGRIITDSKGNVNT
+3574 GRIITDSKGNVNT

-3603 DTRAE
+3603 DKRAE

-3629 TSYIKNKIV
+3629 TDYIKSKIV

-3662 EKYRQKVIDCGFDS
+3662 EKYRQKVIDYGFDS

-3690 AKLVSEIEDNEDR
+3690 AKLVSEIEGEDER

-3745 NELVMYRYSDLFDAL
+3745 NELVMYSYSDLFDAL

>member
-95 KSINKQSERN
+95 ESINKQSERN

-113 DTPKTYEGYMNHAA
+113 DTPKTYEGYMNHA
-127 YVGDDEKRWLEEQA
+127 
-141 AQYATVDDL
+141 
-150 KKKYNENNAE
+150 
-160 MVYLSKAQDNLLNK
+160 
-174 MKEVDEGGIE
+174 
-184 YGKYANKY
+184 
-192 GKLQIQRD
+192 
-200 EIALEQKT
+200 
-208 LPYKI
+208 
-213 SEQARITAIN
+213 
-223 ERNKYYS
+223 
-230 EKYKDTPKTYEGYMK
+230 
-245 HAQYVSSDEREWL
+245 QYVSSDEREWL
-258 EKQAEQYATP
+258 EKQAEQYATA
-268 EDYKKEADKASADYN
+268 EDYKKEADKAKADYN
-283 YLNSIKADVQ
+283 YYKILGEKVKNDSVYYQYVSASKYAQQKQSDLQNSADKIKDRKDEADNRIKAAESKGKEKYYEEKYKDTPKTYEGYMKHAPYVGEEERQ
-293 GNGGVASNKLEDLI
+293 WLESQADEFATSEDYKKEIEKAKAEHAYLYNI
-307 SESNRN
+307 YKENESNGTTASKSDAKVEDSIISKLN
-313 YNKYKSSAR
+313 EISKYESKLR

-437 DNVVGSVGDAFK
+437 DNAVGSVGDAFK

-462 YQWIDTN
+462 YQWINTY

-489 DIGNKTAGKVASFLY
+489 DIGNETAGKVASFLY

-531 VLLSSEAG
+531 VLLSTEAG
-539 TAAAKES
+539 TAAAKDAYE
-546 YDNTGSASKALSTGI
+546 NTGKASNALMTGVA
-561 WAGIAEAF
+561 AGIAEAF
-569 FEKFSIEKT
+569 FEKFSIENLKA
-578 KYFASVT
+578 FEAVS
-585 PDSVKSI
+585 PDSLKSVL
-592 FKNAGKQMFTELT
+592 KNAGKQMFTEAS

-622 GNMSSIALEYQG
+622 GNMSSIAHEYQG

-642 DEATAKCAG
+642 EEATAKCAENFG
-651 SFVKQ
+651 KQ

-679 YAKGKINSN
+679 YAKGKINTN

-717 KNSGSEKAVSIAKS
+717 KNSSNEKAENIAKS

-774 GVTANEE
+774 GVAANEE
-781 NINTVSKEEIT
+781 NINTISKEEIT

-842 GMVYNADS
+842 GRVYNADS

-874 LLVQEYGDYVNFKGK
+874 TLVQEYGDYVNFKGK

-970 EKSAEEMVNLD
+970 EKSAEETVNLD

-1009 KIDFRNGKIYIRASL
+1009 RIDFRNGKIYIRASL

-1070 ADNVKINYGDRLTTN
+1070 ADNVKINYGDRLTT
-1085 EDWNEDCIEE
+1085 NEDCIEE

-1184 TNGQKNNT
+1184 TNEQKNNT
-1192 DKGVENVKYSINK
+1192 GKGVESVKYSIDK

-1218 TGFAFKVGTTS
+1218 DKISFSVGSTS
-1229 TVLHKLG
+1229 SVLRKLG
-1236 VNNKTIY
+1236 VDNKKIT
-1243 WDATK
+1243 WDSSKIIK
-1248 IKKIKEKHP
+1248 IKNKHP

-1282 VSGRLVL
+1282 VNGRLVL

-1303 ALELNPTEKGGKSL
+1303 ALELNPTDRGGKSL
-1317 NIIKIA
+1317 NVIKVA

-1328 DVDLQG
+1328 EKNLQN

-1346 NKERTHNW
+1346 NKKRTHMW
-1354 LSVNRLKLPLP
+1354 LKVNRLQLPLLSS
-1365 STRFGFFNNSISQN
+1365 STYGFFNNSISQN

-1390 SNDIKYSIGYTTD
+1390 G
-1403 NNPVVVINDDIL
+1403 
-1415 KGVKKSD
+1415 
-1422 WVKTVKNT
+1422 
-1430 ISDKF
+1430 
-1435 SNGIPIKGRFI
+1435 
-1446 KVNRI
+1446 
-1451 TRNEYTNSKYSK
+1451 
-1463 NKKNYDTVI
+1463 
-1472 YKDKFKTANNLDEI
+1472 
-1486 IIASTN
+1486 
-1492 YVNEDLKHTR
+1492 
-1502 KDSFKE
+1502 
-1508 FARGD
+1508 
-1513 VLIRV
+1513 
-1518 GSNDYSAKVIVGFT
+1518 
-1532 KGNEMVLYDI
+1532 
-1542 INFVPEKLDIKKI
+1542 
-1555 DTQYRPTTEN
+1555 
-1565 VESDRTSV
+1565 
-1573 SITNSISE
+1573 
-1581 NRNNVNTKNDESSND
+1581 ND

-1652 LEFKTDIEKN
+1652 LKFKTDIEKN

-1681 KIVNDTATKA
+1681 KIVNNTATKA

-1828 NIRPDID
+1828 SIRPDID

-1856 QNDFEKKVDQ
+1856 QNDFEEKVDQ

-1876 VVIMGKTPKIL
+1876 VVIMGRTPKVL
-1887 QDIGLNSL
+1887 QDIGFNSL

-1907 AVSEARAKSE
+1907 AVSEARAKNE
-1917 GRYKKNTNYHNLGF
+1917 GRYKQNTNYHDLGF
-1931 NTVKKIYNKIS
+1931 NTVKQIYNKIS
-1942 DPLMI
+1942 DPLMV

-1955 KASRDS
+1955 KESRDS
-1961 THKVIVLVDLS
+1961 THKVIALVDLS

-1982 LVDYESIYSKKRM
+1982 VVDFESRYNKKII
-1995 DVNLVATYFNKNNIN
+1995 DVNLVATYFNKNNIH

-2031 KKRTQSIIKRTGYQL
+2031 KKRTQSIIKQKGYQL
-2046 PRRLNNLSSN
+2046 PSVLNNLSSN

-2071 KITQSQ
+2071 KITQSK

-2083 GDWQNKPKTASKVVD
+2083 GDWQNSPKSASKVVD
-2098 GKGEPLV
+2098 GNGEPLV
-2105 VYHQTEND
+2105 VYHQTGND
-2113 FNVFD
+2113 FTVFD
-2118 TNKKGAGEF
+2118 TKHTGAGEF

-2134 IFMKPTNSNIGLS
+2134 IFMKPTSDNIGVS

-2161 LTVNNR
+2161 LIANSR
-2167 AELVKFYE
+2167 KELVDFYIK
-2175 QNIDGYKE
+2175 NIDGYSDAKNE
-2183 ARDYISSIDSEYKQ
+2183 VKRIDSEYKQ
-2197 KYEQAEAEED
+2197 KFQDEMKRENQ
-2207 AEYSKLW
+2207 EYQKLW
-2214 TAREQG
+2214 VARKNGE
-2220 KITEDEY
+2220 ISEEEY
-2227 QKAIESNA
+2227 QKAVSRDA
-2235 LDELEEEWHNKVNEA
+2235 LDDLLEEWHNKVNEA
-2250 SKEAKSLIDD
+2250 SKKAKSLIDD
-2260 YFKTSKYDGVI
+2260 YFRNSNYDGVI
-2271 VKNDAGSFGRTTKT
+2271 VNNDVGSFGRSTKT

-2306 RNSDI
+2306 KNSDI

-2360 LAQGKNVKLAEKEYL
+2360 LAQGKNVKLDEKEYL

-2421 EELVNDCKGGILL
+2421 EEFVNDCKGGILL
-2434 SGEYDKT
+2434 SGEYDTT
-2441 LMREEREFLLDML
+2441 LMREEREFVLD
-2454 QGKVLLIKPRDVQQI
+2454 LIHDKTLFIRPRDIQQI
-2469 EEDYGSVAN
+2469 EENYGSVAN

-2555 TPETAA
+2555 NPETAA
-2561 IQMAFECASE
+2561 IQMAFECASK

-2593 FETSQKEA
+2593 IETSQKEA

-2625 RNIKLWKRNAKL
+2625 RNTELWKRNAKL

-2673 VYRNKIIEAQK
+2673 AYRNKIIEAQK

-2692 TIREEYNEGR
+2692 TIREEYNENR
-2702 NKTEYLHKLGRMC
+2702 EKTLYLNKLGKMC

-2766 KEVGESVAELAKEY
+2766 KEVGERVDELAKEY
-2780 NKMKPEPTP
+2780 NNMKPEPTP
-2789 STDLEKK
+2789 STDLEKNLEKK
-2796 EKEKPQNTFIDLE
+2796 EKEKPQNTFIDIE

-2814 EPVNKQLEN
+2814 EPVNKQLKN

-2838 HELSAIYDTMQ
+2838 HELSAIYDTMKM
-2849 RLDESLRDAVQIIV
+2849 LDESLRDAVQIIV

-2921 LSNYHDDSIIYKMFS
+2921 LSNYHDDSIIYKLFS
-2936 DLHKGE
+2936 GLHEGE
-2942 NHAIALQHK
+2942 NKAITIQQK
-2951 AISRIKEVTIKYSDE
+2951 AISRIKEVTLKYEKEIKG
-2966 VKKIQNEDVKEFD
+2966 IQNEDVKEFD

-3010 HLLGGTEETYANE
+3010 HLLGGTEETYANKE
-3023 AGHYTVLPNL
+3023 GHYTVLPNL

-3065 QNDKVLTELATAIS
+3065 QNDKILMELATAIS

-3084 TLKQEINEVSMAKY
+3084 TLKQEINEVSMAKN

-3132 LKSRGFTKQRQWSAT
+3132 LKSRGFTKQRQWSDT

-3172 IPIENL
+3172 IPIENF

-3195 KERYGVTAEHYID
+3195 KERYGVSAEHYID

-3217 ADTIDNTFLDTIQ
+3217 ADTIDNTFLDKIQ
-3230 SNYMGMKIM
+3230 SNFMGMKIA
-3239 FNMGSMIKQLSAFP
+3239 FNFGSMIKQVSAFP

-3262 NVSLAALN
+3262 NVSLAAMN
-3270 LFRNKVDFDL
+3270 LFRNKVDVDL
-3280 YNKYTSYLWYRK
+3280 YDKYTSYLWYRK
-3292 EGNGTVVGELSR
+3292 EGNGTVIGELSK
-3304 EMSLVKKWQDTFDF
+3304 EMSLTNKGMGFLDIVS
-3318 VGKMDNRVVASLLYA
+3318 KMDNRVVSSLLYA

-3443 ISANLLLGALSVL
+3443 FCSHLLNGFLSTL
-3456 SSVILYHHW
+3456 AFLLLYHHW
-3465 DDLFDDEGNIS
+3465 DDVCDDEGNIS
-3476 GQKIALN
+3476 AKNIGFSYIN
-3483 YLDEVLNGIFGSFAM
+3483 EVLNGIFGSFAM

-3509 IDIGKTYYG
+3509 IDKDKTFYG
-3518 LQAMSVDSINDMVK
+3518 LQVMSVDSINDMIQNITSGKYWEFLKVFGDCVGVPLTNISRLITSAMAYSK
-3532 DLISGKAL
+3532 DL
-3540 DALKTLL
+3540 
-3547 DCLGIP
+3547 
-3553 GTNFARFG
+3553 TN
-3561 SSIYAY
+3561 
-3567 YNDVAKG
+3567 
-3574 SGRIITDSKGNVNT
+3574 GRIITDNKGNVNT

-3629 TSYIKNKIV
+3629 TDYIKSKIV

-3662 EKYRQKVIDCGFDS
+3662 EKYRQKVIDYGFDS

-3690 AKLVSEIEDNEDR
+3690 AKLVSEIEGEDER
-3703 KQELIDNGFNEKGAE
+3703 KQELMDNGFNENGAE

-3745 NELVMYRYSDLFDAL
+3745 NELVMYSYSDLFDAL

-3770 IENYLIEKGGKTKK
+3770 IENYLIEKGGKTKQ

-3808 GNDRQRTRELVTQLT
+3808 SNDRQRTRELVTQLT

>member
-230 EKYKDTPKTYEGYMK
+230 EKYKDTPKTYEGYMQY
-245 HAQYVSSDEREWL
+245 APYVSEEERQWL
-258 EKQAEQYATP
+258 ESQADEFATSEDYRKSAEKAQGELNYLTHLSHITGLKAEITGDKSAYNPKVQNRIEDADAKVKEYKDKAEQ
-268 EDYKKEADKASADYN
+268 
-283 YLNSIKADVQ
+283 
-293 GNGGVASNKLEDLI
+293 
-307 SESNRN
+307 
-313 YNKYKSSAR
+313 
-322 KKEYEE
+322 KEYEE

-437 DNVVGSVGDAFK
+437 DNAVGSVGDAFK

-462 YQWIDTN
+462 KQWINTY

-489 DIGNKTAGKVASFLY
+489 DIGNETAGKVASFLY

-531 VLLSSEAG
+531 VLLSTEAG
-539 TAAAKES
+539 TAAAKDAYE
-546 YDNTGSASKALSTGI
+546 NTGKASNALMTGVA
-561 WAGIAEAF
+561 AGIAEAF
-569 FEKFSIEKT
+569 FEKFSIENLKA
-578 KYFASVT
+578 FEAVS
-585 PDSVKSI
+585 PDSLKSVL
-592 FKNAGKQMFTELT
+592 KNAGKQMFTEAS

-642 DEATAKCAG
+642 EEATAKCAENFG
-651 SFVKQ
+651 KQ

-762 NTISENTDVKND
+762 NVISENTDVKND
-774 GVTANEE
+774 GVAANEG

-842 GMVYNADS
+842 GRVYNADS

-874 LLVQEYGDYVNFKGK
+874 LLLREYGDYVNYKGK
-889 ESDINNYI
+889 ESNINNYI

-970 EKSAEEMVNLD
+970 EKSAEETVNLN

-1009 KIDFRNGKIYIRASL
+1009 RIDFRNGKIYIRASL
-1024 DGNYILPVAM
+1024 NGNYILPVAM

-1039 SFRRESSKDY
+1039 SFRRESPKDY

-1070 ADNVKINYGDRLTTN
+1070 ADNVKINYGDRLTT
-1085 EDWNEDCIEE
+1085 NEDCIEE

-1165 AEMFSNA
+1165 AEMFSDA

-1184 TNGQKNNT
+1184 TNEQKNNT

-1390 SNDIKYSIGYTTD
+1390 SNDIKYS
-1403 NNPVVVINDDIL
+1403 
-1415 KGVKKSD
+1415 
-1422 WVKTVKNT
+1422 
-1430 ISDKF
+1430 
-1435 SNGIPIKGRFI
+1435 
-1446 KVNRI
+1446 
-1451 TRNEYTNSKYSK
+1451 
-1463 NKKNYDTVI
+1463 
-1472 YKDKFKTANNLDEI
+1472 
-1486 IIASTN
+1486 
-1492 YVNEDLKHTR
+1492 
-1502 KDSFKE
+1502 
-1508 FARGD
+1508 
-1513 VLIRV
+1513 
-1518 GSNDYSAKVIVGFT
+1518 
-1532 KGNEMVLYDI
+1532 
-1542 INFVPEKLDIKKI
+1542 
-1555 DTQYRPTTEN
+1555 
-1565 VESDRTSV
+1565 
-1573 SITNSISE
+1573 
-1581 NRNNVNTKNDESSND
+1581 
-1596 IKYSMGG
+1596 MGG

-1652 LEFKTDIEKN
+1652 LKFKTDIEKN

-1681 KIVNDTATKA
+1681 KIVNNTATKA

-1750 VIMLNPMHTIDEQK
+1750 VIMLNPMNTIDEQK

-1835 RKDVVFANSGDAGYS
+1835 RKDVVFANSGESGYS
-1850 ADENIM
+1850 SDENIM
-1856 QNDFEKKVDQ
+1856 QDDFENKVDQ

-1876 VVIMGKTPKIL
+1876 VVIMGRTPKVL
-1887 QDIGLNSL
+1887 QDIGFNSL

-1907 AVSEARAKSE
+1907 AVSEARAKNE
-1917 GRYKKNTNYHNLGF
+1917 GRYKKNTNYHDLGF
-1931 NTVKKIYNKIS
+1931 NTVKQIYNKIS
-1942 DPLMI
+1942 DPLMV

-1955 KASRDS
+1955 KESRDS
-1961 THKVIVLVDLS
+1961 THKVIALVDLS

-1982 LVDYESIYSKKRM
+1982 VVDFESRYNKKII
-1995 DVNLVATYFNKNNIN
+1995 DVNLVATYFNKNNIH

-2031 KKRTQSIIKRTGYQL
+2031 KKRTQSIIKQKGYQL
-2046 PRRLNNLSSN
+2046 PSVLNNLSSN

-2071 KITQSQ
+2071 KITQSK

-2083 GDWQNKPKTASKVVD
+2083 GDWQNSPKSASKVVD
-2098 GKGEPLV
+2098 SNGEPLV
-2105 VYHQTEND
+2105 VYHQTGND
-2113 FNVFD
+2113 FTVFD
-2118 TNKKGAGEF
+2118 TKHTGAGEF

-2134 IFMKPTNSNIGLS
+2134 IFMKPTSDNIGLS

-2167 AELVKFYE
+2167 AELVRFYE
-2175 QNIDGYKE
+2175 KNIDGYKE
-2183 ARDYISSIDSEYKQ
+2183 ARDYISSIDSEYEQ
-2197 KYEQAEAEED
+2197 KYENAEASED
-2207 AEYSKLW
+2207 EEYSKLW
-2214 TAREQG
+2214 NDRKQG
-2220 KITEDEY
+2220 TITEEEY

-2235 LDELEEEWHNKVNEA
+2235 LDELEEEWRNKANEA
-2250 SKEAKSLIDD
+2250 SKKAKSLIDD

-2360 LAQGKNVKLAEKEYL
+2360 LAQGKNVKLDEKEYL

-2434 SGEYDKT
+2434 SGEYDTT
-2441 LMREEREFLLDML
+2441 LMREEREFVLDML
-2454 QGKVLLIKPRDVQQI
+2454 QGKVLLIKPRDIQQI

-2561 IQMAFECASE
+2561 IQMAFECASK

-2593 FETSQKEA
+2593 IETSQKEA

-2625 RNIKLWKRNAKL
+2625 RNTELWKRNAKL

-2658 LNKEKSKVRV
+2658 LNKEKSKVRA

-2673 VYRNKIIEAQK
+2673 AYRNKIIEAQK

-2692 TIREEYNEGR
+2692 TIREEYNENR
-2702 NKTEYLHKLGRMC
+2702 EKTLYLNKLGKMC
-2715 DRLTKRLD
+2715 DRLTKRLG

-2759 FGEWNRI
+2759 FGEWNRL
-2766 KEVGESVAELAKEY
+2766 KEVGERVAELAKEY
-2780 NKMKPEPTP
+2780 NNMKPEPTP

-2796 EKEKPQNTFIDLE
+2796 EEEKPQNTFIDIE
-2809 SISYK
+2809 SIHYK
-2814 EPVNKQLEN
+2814 VDVMEQLKN

-2838 HELSAIYDTMQ
+2838 HELSAIYDTMKM
-2849 RLDESLRDAVQIIV
+2849 LDESLRDAVQIIV
-2863 DGRKQNFKELANE
+2863 EGRKQNFMALANE
-2876 AMQEVKNNKARVDY
+2876 AMQEVKNNKSITDY
-2890 SKMKNVLAAPAKQ
+2890 SKMRNVVVAPFKQ
-2903 LGKSFVAT
+2903 LGKSYITT

-2921 LSNYHDDSIIYKMFS
+2921 LSNYNDDSIIYKMFS

-2942 NHAIALQHK
+2942 NHAIALQHE

-2989 PITKGVLL
+2989 PITQGVLL

-3010 HLLGGTEETYANE
+3010 HLLGGTDESYGNKAK
-3023 AGHYTVLPNL
+3023 HFTVLPNF
-3033 ELSNKKLKRTANE
+3033 ELDNMKLKRTAKEHPN
-3046 NSHKVRFNVESLKR
+3046 KVRFTASDLQNIESYVEK
-3060 IEKYV
+3060 
-3065 QNDKVLTELATAIS
+3065 NKVLMELASAIS

-3104 VKDYYPLKVDPNA
+3104 VKNYYPLQVYGDA
-3117 GKYEKNLKTEFHDTR
+3117 GKYEKVLETESYDTR
-3132 LKSRGFTKQRQWSAT
+3132 LKSRGFTKKREWSST
-3147 PIVIDDALRNFVK
+3147 PIVIDDALRKYVK
-3160 QVKSVSEYCGLL
+3160 QVKEVSEYCGMV
-3172 IPIENL
+3172 IPIENF

-3189 TLQSTI
+3189 TLHSTI
-3195 KERYGVTAEHYID
+3195 KERYGVSAEHYID
-3208 KLIGDLQQR
+3208 KLIGDLQNR
-3217 ADTIDNTFLDTIQ
+3217 ADTTDRTILDKIQ
-3230 SNYMGMKIM
+3230 SNFMGMKIA
-3239 FNMGSMIKQLSAFP
+3239 FNFGSMIKQVSAFP

-3262 NVSLAALN
+3262 NVSLAAMN

-3292 EGNGTVVGELSR
+3292 EGNGTVIGELSK
-3304 EMSLVKKWQDTFDF
+3304 EMSLTNKGMGFLDIVS
-3318 VGKMDNRVVASLLYA
+3318 KMDNRVVSSLLYA

-3364 ETQPNNMVTSKPQYL
+3364 ESQPNNMITSKPQYL
-3379 RNKNLRRLSLNAF
+3379 RNKALRLLSLNAF

-3401 TIFDS
+3401 TMLDS
-3406 FFEMKARMADD
+3406 FLEMKARMADD

-3443 ISANLLLGALSVL
+3443 ISANLLLGALSLL
-3456 SSVILYHHW
+3456 SSICLYHRW

-3476 GQKIALN
+3476 AKNIGFSYIN
-3483 YLDEVLNGIFGSFAM
+3483 EVLNGIFGSFAM

-3509 IDIGKTYYG
+3509 IDKDKTFYG
-3518 LQAMSVDSINDMVK
+3518 LQVMSVDSINDMIQNITSGKYWEFLKVFADCVGVPWTNISRLRISGMAYLK
-3532 DLISGKAL
+3532 DL
-3540 DALKTLL
+3540 
-3547 DCLGIP
+3547 
-3553 GTNFARFG
+3553 TN
-3561 SSIYAY
+3561 
-3567 YNDVAKG
+3567 
-3574 SGRIITDSKGNVNT
+3574 GRIITDNKGNVNT

-3614 KEILIEEKGKTESEA
+3614 KEILIEEEGKTESEA

-3638 TALSADDDIEEAGV
+3638 TALSADDEIEEAGV

>member
-141 AQYATVDDL
+141 AQYATADDYKREAAKAKADYNYYKIL
-150 KKKYNENNAE
+150 GEKVKNESVYYQYVSASKYAQQKQSDLQNSADKIEKRMNE
-160 MVYLSKAQDNLLNK
+160 AQDSERIAESK
-174 MKEVDEGGIE
+174 GKE
-184 YGKYANKY
+184 
-192 GKLQIQRD
+192 
-200 EIALEQKT
+200 
-208 LPYKI
+208 
-213 SEQARITAIN
+213 
-223 ERNKYYS
+223 KYYE

-245 HAQYVSSDEREWL
+245 HAPYVSEEERQWL
-258 EKQAEQYATP
+258 ESQADEFATS
-268 EDYKKEADKASADYN
+268 EDYKKEFEKAKAEHAYLYN
-283 YLNSIKADVQ
+283 IYKEN
-293 GNGGVASNKLEDLI
+293 
-307 SESNRN
+307 ESNGTTASKSDAKVEDSIISKLN
-313 YNKYKSSAR
+313 EISKYESKLR

-328 KTKDIIEGD
+328 KTKDIIDGD

-437 DNVVGSVGDAFK
+437 DNAVGSVGDAFK
-449 YIGAGIAEDVTGE
+449 YIGAGIAENVTGE
-462 YQWIDTN
+462 YQWINTY

-489 DIGNKTAGKVASFLY
+489 DIGNETAGKVASFLY

-531 VLLSSEAG
+531 VLLSTEAG
-539 TAAAKES
+539 TAAAKDAYE
-546 YDNTGSASKALSTGI
+546 NTGKASNALMTGVA
-561 WAGIAEAF
+561 AGIAEAF
-569 FEKFSIEKT
+569 FEKFSIENLKA
-578 KYFASVT
+578 FEAVS
-585 PDSVKSI
+585 PDSLKTVL
-592 FKNAGKQMFTELT
+592 KNAGKQMFTEAS
-605 EEGLTTIANT
+605 EEGLTTIVNT

-642 DEATAKCAG
+642 DEATAKCAENFG
-651 SFVKQ
+651 KQ

-679 YAKGKINSN
+679 YAKGKINTN

-774 GVTANEE
+774 GVAANEG

-842 GMVYNADS
+842 GRVYNADS

-874 LLVQEYGDYVNFKGK
+874 TLVQEYGDYVNFKGK

-970 EKSAEEMVNLD
+970 EKSAEETVNLN

-1009 KIDFRNGKIYIRASL
+1009 RIDFRNGKIYIRASL

-1039 SFRRESSKDY
+1039 SFRRESPKDY

-1085 EDWNEDCIEE
+1085 EDCIEE

-1107 ESAMH
+1107 ESATH

-1165 AEMFSNA
+1165 AEMFSDA

-1184 TNGQKNNT
+1184 TNEQKNNT
-1192 DKGVENVKYSINK
+1192 GKGVENVKYSIDK
-1205 GFAKEYDNWDKKS
+1205 HFAEKYDKWDKKS
-1218 TGFAFKVGTTS
+1218 TGFAFRVGSTS
-1229 TVLHKLG
+1229 RVLRKLG
-1236 VNNKTIY
+1236 VNNKDIT
-1243 WDATK
+1243 WDSSK
-1248 IKKIKEKHP
+1248 IIKIKEKHP

-1303 ALELNPTEKGGKSL
+1303 ALELNPTDRGGKNL
-1317 NIIKIA
+1317 NVIKVA

-1328 DVDLQG
+1328 EKNLQN

-1346 NKERTHNW
+1346 NKKRTHMW
-1354 LSVNRLKLPLP
+1354 LRVNRLQLPLLSS
-1365 STRFGFFNNSISQN
+1365 STYGFFNNSISQN

-1390 SNDIKYSIGYTTD
+1390 G
-1403 NNPVVVINDDIL
+1403 
-1415 KGVKKSD
+1415 
-1422 WVKTVKNT
+1422 
-1430 ISDKF
+1430 
-1435 SNGIPIKGRFI
+1435 
-1446 KVNRI
+1446 
-1451 TRNEYTNSKYSK
+1451 
-1463 NKKNYDTVI
+1463 
-1472 YKDKFKTANNLDEI
+1472 
-1486 IIASTN
+1486 
-1492 YVNEDLKHTR
+1492 
-1502 KDSFKE
+1502 
-1508 FARGD
+1508 
-1513 VLIRV
+1513 
-1518 GSNDYSAKVIVGFT
+1518 
-1532 KGNEMVLYDI
+1532 
-1542 INFVPEKLDIKKI
+1542 
-1555 DTQYRPTTEN
+1555 
-1565 VESDRTSV
+1565 
-1573 SITNSISE
+1573 
-1581 NRNNVNTKNDESSND
+1581 ND

-1652 LEFKTDIEKN
+1652 LKFKTDIEKN

-1681 KIVNDTATKA
+1681 KIVNNTATKA

-1828 NIRPDID
+1828 SIRPDID

-1856 QNDFEKKVDQ
+1856 QNDFEEKVDQ

-1876 VVIMGKTPKIL
+1876 VVIMGRTPKVL
-1887 QDIGLNSL
+1887 QDIGFNSL

-1907 AVSEARAKSE
+1907 AVSEARAKNE
-1917 GRYKKNTNYHNLGF
+1917 GRYKQNTNYHDLGF
-1931 NTVKKIYNKIS
+1931 NTVKQIYNKIS
-1942 DPLMI
+1942 DPLMV

-1955 KASRDS
+1955 KESRDS
-1961 THKVIVLVDLS
+1961 THKVIALVDLS

-1982 LVDYESIYSKKRM
+1982 VVDFESRYNKKII
-1995 DVNLVATYFNKNNIN
+1995 DVNLVATYFNKNNIH

-2031 KKRTQSIIKRTGYQL
+2031 KKRTQSIIKQKGYQL
-2046 PRRLNNLSSN
+2046 PSVLNNLSSN

-2071 KITQSQ
+2071 KITQSK

-2083 GDWQNKPKTASKVVD
+2083 GDWQNSPKSASKVVD
-2098 GKGEPLV
+2098 GNGEPLV
-2105 VYHQTEND
+2105 VYHQTGND
-2113 FNVFD
+2113 FTVFD
-2118 TNKKGAGEF
+2118 TKHTGAGEF

-2134 IFMKPTNSNIGLS
+2134 IFMKPTSDNIGVS

-2161 LTVNNR
+2161 LIANSR
-2167 AELVKFYE
+2167 KELVDFYIK
-2175 QNIDGYKE
+2175 NIDGYSDAKNE
-2183 ARDYISSIDSEYKQ
+2183 VKRIDSEYKQ
-2197 KYEQAEAEED
+2197 KFQDEMKRENQ
-2207 AEYSKLW
+2207 EYQKLW
-2214 TAREQG
+2214 VARKNGE
-2220 KITEDEY
+2220 ISEEEY
-2227 QKAIESNA
+2227 QKAVSRDA
-2235 LDELEEEWHNKVNEA
+2235 LDDLLEEWHNKVNEA
-2250 SKEAKSLIDD
+2250 SKKAKSLIDD
-2260 YFKTSKYDGVI
+2260 YFRNSNYDGVI
-2271 VKNDAGSFGRTTKT
+2271 VNNDVGSFGRSTKT

-2333 YEKAVE
+2333 FDKAVE

-2360 LAQGKNVKLAEKEYL
+2360 LAQGKNVKLDEKEYL

-2421 EELVNDCKGGILL
+2421 EEFVNDCKGGILL
-2434 SGEYDKT
+2434 SGEYDTT
-2441 LMREEREFLLDML
+2441 LMREEREFVLD
-2454 QGKVLLIKPRDVQQI
+2454 LIHDKTLFIRPRDIQQI
-2469 EEDYGSVAN
+2469 EDDYGSVAN

-2561 IQMAFECASE
+2561 IQMAFECASK

-2593 FETSQKEA
+2593 IETSQKEA

-2637 SQEKKEEHR
+2637 SKQM
-2646 KRVEHSRELFSR
+2646 
-2658 LNKEKSKVRV
+2658 KSLSIYKLYEDQKHKNTVLR
-2668 EKNKN
+2668 EKNADS
-2673 VYRNKIIEAQK
+2673 NKIIEAQK
-2684 AIIASHYK
+2684 AIIASHFK

-2750 DAKNATPGY
+2750 NAKNATPGY
-2759 FGEWNRI
+2759 FGEWNRL
-2766 KEVGESVAELAKEY
+2766 KEVGERVAELESAYREL
-2780 NKMKPEPTP
+2780 NKDKSANE
-2789 STDLEKK
+2789 EKSK
-2796 EKEKPQNTFIDLE
+2796 SSFIDIE
-2809 SISYK
+2809 SIHYK
-2814 EPVNKQLEN
+2814 VGVMKQLEN
-2823 LAEMLEGQNIYTLTS
+2823 LKALVKGHNIYTLTS
-2838 HELSAIYDTMQ
+2838 NELVAIYDTMQ
-2849 RLDESLRDAVQIIV
+2849 MLDESLKDAVQIIV
-2863 DGRKQNFKELANE
+2863 DGRKQNFMALANT

-2921 LSNYHDDSIIYKMFS
+2921 LSNYHDDSIIYKLFS
-2936 DLHKGE
+2936 GLHEGE
-2942 NHAIALQHK
+2942 NKAITIQQK
-2951 AISRIKEVTIKYSDE
+2951 AISRIKEVTLKYEKQIKG
-2966 VKKIQNEDVKEFD
+2966 IQNEDVKEFD
-2979 FRDVETGRRV
+2979 FRDAVTGKRV

-3010 HLLGGTEETYANE
+3010 HLLGGTEETYANK

-3033 ELSNKKLKRTANE
+3033 ELSNKNLKRTATE

-3065 QNDKVLTELATAIS
+3065 QNDKVLMELATAIS

-3104 VKDYYPLKVDPNA
+3104 VKDYYPLQVYRDA
-3117 GKYEKNLKTEFHDTR
+3117 GKYEKNLETEFHDTR

-3172 IPIENL
+3172 IPIENF

-3189 TLQSTI
+3189 TLHSTI
-3195 KERYGVTAEHYID
+3195 KERYGVSAEHYID
-3208 KLIGDLQQR
+3208 KLIGDLQNR
-3217 ADTIDNTFLDTIQ
+3217 ADTTDRTILDKIQ
-3230 SNYMGMKIM
+3230 SNFMGMKIA
-3239 FNMGSMIKQLSAFP
+3239 FNFGSMIKQVSAFP

-3262 NVSLAALN
+3262 NVSLAAMN
-3270 LFRNKVDFDL
+3270 LFRNKVDVDL
-3280 YNKYTSYLWYRK
+3280 YDKYTSYLWYRK
-3292 EGNGTVVGELSR
+3292 EGNGTVIGELSK
-3304 EMSLVKKWQDTFDF
+3304 EMSLTNKGMGFLDIVS
-3318 VGKMDNRVVASLLYA
+3318 KMDNRVVSSLLYA

-3364 ETQPNNMVTSKPQYL
+3364 ETQPNNMITSKPQYL
-3379 RNKNLRRLSLNAF
+3379 RNKALRLLSLNAF

-3401 TIFDS
+3401 TMLDS
-3406 FFEMKARMADD
+3406 FLEMKARMNDY
-3417 KINSTA
+3417 KNNSTV
-3423 ESKAAKK
+3423 EAKK
-3430 AAVLK
+3430 AMKEAILK
-3435 FVSCCSGA
+3435 FVSCCAGA
-3443 ISANLLLGALSVL
+3443 FCSNLLLGALSLL
-3456 SSVILYHHW
+3456 SSICLYHRW

-3476 GQKIALN
+3476 AKNIGFSYIN
-3483 YLDEVLNGIFGSFAM
+3483 EVLNGIFGSFAM

-3509 IDIGKTYYG
+3509 IDKDKTFYG
-3518 LQAMSVDSINDMVK
+3518 LQVMSVDSINDMIQNITSGKYWEFVKVFFDCVGVPVTNAARLITSAMAYSK
-3532 DLISGKAL
+3532 DL
-3540 DALKTLL
+3540 
-3547 DCLGIP
+3547 
-3553 GTNFARFG
+3553 TN
-3561 SSIYAY
+3561 
-3567 YNDVAKG
+3567 
-3574 SGRIITDSKGNVNT
+3574 GRIITDNKGNVNT

-3629 TSYIKNKIV
+3629 TDYIKSKIV

-3662 EKYRQKVIDCGFDS
+3662 EKYRQKVIDYGFDS

-3690 AKLVSEIEDNEDR
+3690 AKLVSEIEGEDER
-3703 KQELIDNGFNEKGAE
+3703 KQELMDNGFNENGAE

-3770 IENYLIEKGGKTKK
+3770 IENYLIEKGGKTKQ

>member
-95 KSINKQSERN
+95 ESINKQSERN

-141 AQYATVDDL
+141 AQYATADDY
-150 KKKYNENNAE
+150 KREAAKAKADYNYYKILGEKVKNDS
-160 MVYLSKAQDNLLNK
+160 VYYQYVSAS
-174 MKEVDEGGIE
+174 
-184 YGKYANKY
+184 KYAQQKQSDLQNSADKIKDRKDEADNRIKAAESK
-192 GKLQIQRD
+192 GK
-200 EIALEQKT
+200 E
-208 LPYKI
+208 
-213 SEQARITAIN
+213 
-223 ERNKYYS
+223 KYYE

-245 HAQYVSSDEREWL
+245 HAPYVSEEERQWL
-258 EKQAEQYATP
+258 ESQADEFATS
-268 EDYKKEADKASADYN
+268 EDYKKEIEKAKAEHAYLYN
-283 YLNSIKADVQ
+283 IYKEN
-293 GNGGVASNKLEDLI
+293 
-307 SESNRN
+307 ESNGTTASKSDAKVEDSIISKLN
-313 YNKYKSSAR
+313 EISKYESKLR

-437 DNVVGSVGDAFK
+437 DNAVGSVGDAFK
-449 YIGAGIAEDVTGE
+449 YIGAGIAEEVTGE
-462 YQWIDTN
+462 YQWINTY

-489 DIGNKTAGKVASFLY
+489 DIGNETAGKVASFLY

-531 VLLSSEAG
+531 VLLSTEAG
-539 TAAAKES
+539 TAAAKDAYE
-546 YDNTGSASKALSTGI
+546 NTGKASNALMTGVA
-561 WAGIAEAF
+561 AGIAEAF
-569 FEKFSIEKT
+569 FEKFSIENLKA
-578 KYFASVT
+578 FEAVS
-585 PDSVKSI
+585 PDSLKSI
-592 FKNAGKQMFTELT
+592 LKNAGKQMFTEAS

-615 MTDCIIN
+615 LTDSIIN
-622 GNMSSIALEYQG
+622 GDMSAIALEYQG

-642 DEATAKCAG
+642 DEATAKCAENFG
-651 SFVKQ
+651 KQ

-792 EHIKYNFGNSHKN
+792 EHIKYNFGSSHKN

-842 GMVYNADS
+842 GRVYNADS

-874 LLVQEYGDYVNFKGK
+874 LLLREYGDYVNYKGK
-889 ESDINNYI
+889 ESNINNYI

-947 FFNNEEKLARIDRS
+947 FFNNEEKLVRIDRS

-970 EKSAEEMVNLD
+970 EKSAEETVNLD

-1009 KIDFRNGKIYIRASL
+1009 RIDFRNGKIYIRASL

-1034 HESMH
+1034 HEAMH
-1039 SFRRESSKDY
+1039 SFRRESLKDY

-1056 VDYLYAS
+1056 VDYLYAG

-1070 ADNVKINYGDRLTTN
+1070 ADNVKINYGDRLTT
-1085 EDWNEDCIEE
+1085 NEDCIEE

-1165 AEMFSNA
+1165 AEMFSDA
-1172 ADNIKAKSEEVI
+1172 ADNIKTKSEEVI
-1184 TNGQKNNT
+1184 TNEQKNNT
-1192 DKGVENVKYSINK
+1192 GKGV
-1205 GFAKEYDNWDKKS
+1205 
-1218 TGFAFKVGTTS
+1218 
-1229 TVLHKLG
+1229 
-1236 VNNKTIY
+1236 
-1243 WDATK
+1243 
-1248 IKKIKEKHP
+1248 
-1257 EMTDSIIKQVP
+1257 
-1268 NILENPI
+1268 
-1275 IVMESNT
+1275 
-1282 VSGRLVL
+1282 
-1289 FGDVYDSKNNPVLV
+1289 
-1303 ALELNPTEKGGKSL
+1303 
-1317 NIIKIA
+1317 
-1323 SAYGK
+1323 
-1328 DVDLQG
+1328 
-1334 FINKSKILYVEP
+1334 
-1346 NKERTHNW
+1346 
-1354 LSVNRLKLPLP
+1354 
-1365 STRFGFFNNSISQN
+1365 
-1379 SKNVNTKNDES
+1379 
-1390 SNDIKYSIGYTTD
+1390 DIKYSISDDVIKKFEIENINDYVHVQKQVLSTLNAENFFDDEGGKSKT
-1403 NNPVVVINDDIL
+1403 VINKDSGMVI
-1415 KGVKKSD
+1415 V
-1422 WVKTVKNT
+1422 
-1430 ISDKF
+1430 I
-1435 SNGIPIKGRFI
+1435 
-1446 KVNRI
+1446 
-1451 TRNEYTNSKYSK
+1451 
-1463 NKKNYDTVI
+1463 NKKGIKETFNNKNYFNYNRNLKLAKLASIRKIPELIENGKLILDDEKNYHRNNSSIKYAYIVCETKINGKNANIKITVRKSPQNNKFWVHHI
-1472 YKDKFKTANNLDEI
+1472 YIEKGTERTSAGTSKSSKTAFI
-1486 IIASTN
+1486 PFGA
-1492 YVNEDLKHTR
+1492 
-1502 KDSFKE
+1502 
-1508 FARGD
+1508 
-1513 VLIRV
+1513 
-1518 GSNDYSAKVIVGFT
+1518 
-1532 KGNEMVLYDI
+1532 
-1542 INFVPEKLDIKKI
+1542 
-1555 DTQYRPTTEN
+1555 
-1565 VESDRTSV
+1565 
-1573 SITNSISE
+1573 TNSISQSE
-1581 NRNNVNTKNDESSND
+1581 NNVNTKNDESGND

-1603 LKAETADKSAL
+1603 LKAETSDKSAL

-1681 KIVNDTATKA
+1681 KIVNNTATKA

-1856 QNDFEKKVDQ
+1856 QNDFEEKVDQ

-1876 VVIMGKTPKIL
+1876 VVIMGRTPKVL
-1887 QDIGLNSL
+1887 QDIGFNSL

-1907 AVSEARAKSE
+1907 AVSEARAKNE
-1917 GRYKKNTNYHNLGF
+1917 GRYKKNTNYHDLGF
-1931 NTVKKIYNKIS
+1931 NTVKQIYNKIS
-1942 DPLMI
+1942 DPLMV

-1955 KASRDS
+1955 KESRDS
-1961 THKVIVLVDLS
+1961 THKVIALVDLS

-1982 LVDYESIYSKKRM
+1982 VVDFESRYNKKII

-2031 KKRTQSIIKRTGYQL
+2031 KKRTQSIIKQKGYQL
-2046 PRRLNNLSSN
+2046 PSVLNNLSSN

-2071 KITQSQ
+2071 KITQSK

-2083 GDWQNKPKTASKVVD
+2083 GDWQNSPKSASKVVD
-2098 GKGEPLV
+2098 GNGEPLV
-2105 VYHQTEND
+2105 VYHQTGND
-2113 FNVFD
+2113 FTVFD
-2118 TNKKGAGEF
+2118 TKHTGAGEF

-2134 IFMKPTNSNIGLS
+2134 IFMKPTSDNIGVS

-2167 AELVKFYE
+2167 AELVRFYE

-2260 YFKTSKYDGVI
+2260 YFRNSNYDGVI
-2271 VKNDAGSFGRTTKT
+2271 VNNDVGSFGRTTKT

-2360 LAQGKNVKLAEKEYL
+2360 LAQGKNVKLDEKEYL

-2421 EELVNDCKGGILL
+2421 EEFVNDCKGGILL
-2434 SGEYDKT
+2434 SGEYDTT
-2441 LMREEREFLLDML
+2441 LMKEEREFVLDML

-2637 SQEKKEEHR
+2637 SKQM
-2646 KRVEHSRELFSR
+2646 
-2658 LNKEKSKVRV
+2658 KSLSIYKLY
-2668 EKNKN
+2668 EDQKDKNTVLRGKN
-2673 VYRNKIIEAQK
+2673 AYRNKIIKAQK

-2692 TIREEYNEGR
+2692 TIREEYNENR
-2702 NKTEYLHKLGRMC
+2702 EKTLYLNKLGKMC

-2750 DAKNATPGY
+2750 NAKNATPGY
-2759 FGEWNRI
+2759 FGEWNRL
-2766 KEVGESVAELAKEY
+2766 KEVGERVAELESAYREL
-2780 NKMKPEPTP
+2780 NKDKSANE
-2789 STDLEKK
+2789 EKSK
-2796 EKEKPQNTFIDLE
+2796 SSFIDIE
-2809 SISYK
+2809 SIHYK
-2814 EPVNKQLEN
+2814 VGVMKQLEN
-2823 LAEMLEGQNIYTLTS
+2823 LKALVKGHNIYTLTS
-2838 HELSAIYDTMQ
+2838 NELVAIYDTMQ
-2849 RLDESLRDAVQIIV
+2849 MLDESLKDAVQIIV
-2863 DGRKQNFKELANE
+2863 DGRKQNFMALANE

-2921 LSNYHDDSIIYKMFS
+2921 LSNYHDDSIIYKLFS
-2936 DLHKGE
+2936 GLHEGE
-2942 NHAIALQHK
+2942 NKAITIQQK
-2951 AISRIKEVTIKYSDE
+2951 AISRIKEVTLKYKKEIKG
-2966 VKKIQNEDVKEFD
+2966 IQNEDVKEFD
-2979 FRDVETGRRV
+2979 FRDAVTGKRV
-2989 PITKGVLL
+2989 PITKGVML

-3010 HLLGGTEETYANE
+3010 HLLGGTEETYANK

-3033 ELSNKKLKRTANE
+3033 ELSNKNLKRTATE

-3065 QNDKVLTELATAIS
+3065 QNDKVLMELASAIS

-3104 VKDYYPLKVDPNA
+3104 VKDYYPLQVYRDA
-3117 GKYEKNLKTEFHDTR
+3117 GKYEKNLETEFHDTR

-3172 IPIENL
+3172 IPIENF

-3189 TLQSTI
+3189 TLHSTI
-3195 KERYGVTAEHYID
+3195 KERYGVSAEHYID
-3208 KLIGDLQQR
+3208 KLIGDLQNR
-3217 ADTIDNTFLDTIQ
+3217 ADTTDRTILDKIQ
-3230 SNYMGMKIM
+3230 SNFMGMKIA
-3239 FNMGSMIKQLSAFP
+3239 FNFGSMIKQVSAFP

-3262 NVSLAALN
+3262 NVSLAAMN
-3270 LFRNKVDFDL
+3270 LFRNKVDVDL
-3280 YNKYTSYLWYRK
+3280 YDKYTSYLWYRK
-3292 EGNGTVVGELSR
+3292 EGNGTVIGELSK
-3304 EMSLVKKWQDTFDF
+3304 EMSLTNKGMGFLDIVS
-3318 VGKMDNRVVASLLYA
+3318 KMDNRVVTSLLYA

-3364 ETQPNNMVTSKPQYL
+3364 ESQPNNMITSKPQYL
-3379 RNKNLRRLSLNAF
+3379 RNKALRLLSLNAF

-3401 TIFDS
+3401 TMLDS
-3406 FFEMKARMADD
+3406 FLEMKARMNDY
-3417 KINSTA
+3417 KNNSTV
-3423 ESKAAKK
+3423 EAKK
-3430 AAVLK
+3430 ARKEAILK
-3435 FVSCCSGA
+3435 FVSCCAGA
-3443 ISANLLLGALSVL
+3443 FCSNLLLGALSLL
-3456 SSVILYHHW
+3456 SSICLYHRW

-3476 GQKIALN
+3476 AKNIGFSYIN
-3483 YLDEVLNGIFGSFAM
+3483 EVLNGIFGSFAM

-3509 IDIGKTYYG
+3509 IDKDKTFYG
-3518 LQAMSVDSINDMVK
+3518 LQVMSVDSINDMIQNITSGKYWEFLKVFGDCVGVPVTNAARLITSAMAYSK
-3532 DLISGKAL
+3532 DL
-3540 DALKTLL
+3540 
-3547 DCLGIP
+3547 
-3553 GTNFARFG
+3553 TN
-3561 SSIYAY
+3561 
-3567 YNDVAKG
+3567 
-3574 SGRIITDSKGNVNT
+3574 GRIITDNKGNVNT

-3629 TSYIKNKIV
+3629 TDYIKSKIV

-3662 EKYRQKVIDCGFDS
+3662 EKYRQKVIDYGFDS

-3682 IDRFIKSE
+3682 IDRFISAE
-3690 AKLVSEIEDNEDR
+3690 AKLVSKIEDNEDR

-3729 DDETGSTSVFD
+3729 DDETESTSVFD

-3745 NELVMYRYSDLFDAL
+3745 NELVMYSYSDLFDAL

-3770 IENYLIEKGGKTKK
+3770 IENYLIEKGGKTRQ

>member
-95 KSINKQSERN
+95 ESINKQSERN

-113 DTPKTYEGYMNHAA
+113 DTPKTYEGYMNHA
-127 YVGDDEKRWLEEQA
+127 
-141 AQYATVDDL
+141 
-150 KKKYNENNAE
+150 
-160 MVYLSKAQDNLLNK
+160 
-174 MKEVDEGGIE
+174 
-184 YGKYANKY
+184 
-192 GKLQIQRD
+192 
-200 EIALEQKT
+200 
-208 LPYKI
+208 
-213 SEQARITAIN
+213 
-223 ERNKYYS
+223 
-230 EKYKDTPKTYEGYMK
+230 
-245 HAQYVSSDEREWL
+245 QYVSSDEREWL
-258 EKQAEQYATP
+258 EKQAEQYATA
-268 EDYKKEADKASADYN
+268 EDYKKEADKAKADYN
-283 YLNSIKADVQ
+283 YYKILGEKVKNDSVYYQYVSASKYAQQKQSDLQNSADKIKDRKDEADNRIKAAESKGKEKYYEEKYKDTPKTYEGYMKHAPYVGEEERQ
-293 GNGGVASNKLEDLI
+293 WLESQADEFATSEDYKKEIEKAKAEHAYLYNI
-307 SESNRN
+307 YKENESNGTTASKSDAKVEDSIISKLN
-313 YNKYKSSAR
+313 EISKYESKLR

-437 DNVVGSVGDAFK
+437 DNAVGSVGDAFK

-462 YQWIDTN
+462 YQWINTY

-489 DIGNKTAGKVASFLY
+489 DIGNETAGKVASFLY

-531 VLLSSEAG
+531 VLLSTEAG
-539 TAAAKES
+539 TAAAKDAYE
-546 YDNTGSASKALSTGI
+546 NTGKASNALMTGVA
-561 WAGIAEAF
+561 AGIAEAF
-569 FEKFSIEKT
+569 FEKFSIENLKA
-578 KYFASVT
+578 FEAVS
-585 PDSVKSI
+585 PDSLKSVL
-592 FKNAGKQMFTELT
+592 KNAGKQMFTEAS

-622 GNMSSIALEYQG
+622 GNMSSIAHEYQG

-642 DEATAKCAG
+642 EEATAKCAENFG
-651 SFVKQ
+651 KQ

-679 YAKGKINSN
+679 YAKGKINTN

-717 KNSGSEKAVSIAKS
+717 KNSSNEKAENIAKS

-774 GVTANEE
+774 GVAANEE
-781 NINTVSKEEIT
+781 NINTISKEEIT

-811 NKGKS
+811 NKDKS

-842 GMVYNADS
+842 GRVYNADS

-874 LLVQEYGDYVNFKGK
+874 TLVQEYGDYVNFKGK

-970 EKSAEEMVNLD
+970 EKSAEETVNLD

-1009 KIDFRNGKIYIRASL
+1009 RIDFRNGKIYIRASL

-1070 ADNVKINYGDRLTTN
+1070 ADNVKINYGDRLTT
-1085 EDWNEDCIEE
+1085 NEDCIEE

-1184 TNGQKNNT
+1184 TNEQKNNT
-1192 DKGVENVKYSINK
+1192 DKGVESGDVKYSIKENVKNK
-1205 GFAKEYDNWDKKS
+1205 VSGEIYDKVVVLDTNIFKGIPPRNWGKTFRNFISKHLTGKKFLTFDENGKEEIIEFAKPNERVTKNGANNSHKVIDKLSRKSDRNSKLVIVHSDEVINISEKQNENAEHSHQWLDENGWEYRNAIVMDKYGKLYSVTLNIAKS
-1218 TGFAFKVGTTS
+1218 KDGR
-1229 TVLHKLG
+1229 
-1236 VNNKTIY
+1236 
-1243 WDATK
+1243 
-1248 IKKIKEKHP
+1248 
-1257 EMTDSIIKQVP
+1257 
-1268 NILENPI
+1268 NIL
-1275 IVMESNT
+1275 
-1282 VSGRLVL
+1282 
-1289 FGDVYDSKNNPVLV
+1289 YD
-1303 ALELNPTEKGGKSL
+1303 
-1317 NIIKIA
+1317 
-1323 SAYGK
+1323 
-1328 DVDLQG
+1328 
-1334 FINKSKILYVEP
+1334 INKINEVGYGVVLSNAKGKRSSHINP
-1346 NKERTHNW
+1346 NFVT
-1354 LSVNRLKLPLP
+1354 
-1365 STRFGFFNNSISQN
+1365 NSISQ
-1379 SKNVNTKNDES
+1379 
-1390 SNDIKYSIGYTTD
+1390 
-1403 NNPVVVINDDIL
+1403 
-1415 KGVKKSD
+1415 
-1422 WVKTVKNT
+1422 
-1430 ISDKF
+1430 
-1435 SNGIPIKGRFI
+1435 
-1446 KVNRI
+1446 
-1451 TRNEYTNSKYSK
+1451 
-1463 NKKNYDTVI
+1463 
-1472 YKDKFKTANNLDEI
+1472 
-1486 IIASTN
+1486 
-1492 YVNEDLKHTR
+1492 
-1502 KDSFKE
+1502 
-1508 FARGD
+1508 
-1513 VLIRV
+1513 
-1518 GSNDYSAKVIVGFT
+1518 
-1532 KGNEMVLYDI
+1532 
-1542 INFVPEKLDIKKI
+1542 
-1555 DTQYRPTTEN
+1555 
-1565 VESDRTSV
+1565 
-1573 SITNSISE
+1573 SE
-1581 NRNNVNTKNDESSND
+1581 NNVNTKNDESSND

-1644 RFEIDNSE
+1644 RFEIDDSE
-1652 LEFKTDIEKN
+1652 LEFKTDIKKN

-1681 KIVNDTATKA
+1681 KIVNNTATKA

-1835 RKDVVFANSGDAGYS
+1835 RKDVVFANSGDAGYLTDKDFTKYDNLETLDDKEIKVYNKRGWAYGLFNREDMKLLNEKFS
-1850 ADENIM
+1850 ELDKRLNGKTDNMLADGTRVVEI
-1856 QNDFEKKVDQ
+1856 
-1866 IENNTYNSND
+1866 NNKIVSIGGTYND
-1876 VVIMGKTPKIL
+1876 PE
-1887 QDIGLNSL
+1887 
-1895 PVAMTKNHIYSV
+1895 IYSV
-1907 AVSEARAKSE
+1907 FEINAYHEYEAERIKDDIKYVQTGNGRNRYSFEELGKLIENYKGKENVRFYSSTDYSYIRGRTEKGARAIST
-1917 GRYKKNTNYHNLGF
+1917 GDFSRYG
-1931 NTVKKIYNKIS
+1931 YNK
-1942 DPLMI
+1942 
-1947 IAHPDFTN
+1947 
-1955 KASRDS
+1955 
-1961 THKVIVLVDLS
+1961 
-1972 VNNKQVIAPI
+1972 
-1982 LVDYESIYSKKRM
+1982 E
-1995 DVNLVATYFNKNNIN
+1995 
-2010 DLIKEAIALENNNQV
+2010 
-2025 GFYYLD
+2025 
-2031 KKRTQSIIKRTGYQL
+2031 
-2046 PRRLNNLSSN
+2046 SN
-2056 IIIRKIDSNVNKKIN
+2056 IRGTSDAN
-2071 KITQSQ
+2071 
-2077 QFVRWF
+2077 
-2083 GDWQNKPKTASKVVD
+2083 A
-2098 GKGEPLV
+2098 KGEV
-2105 VYHQTEND
+2105 SAVQ
-2113 FNVFD
+2113 
-2118 TNKKGAGEF
+2118 
-2127 DSEMPTG
+2127 
-2134 IFMKPTNSNIGLS
+2134 
-2147 GNKQMALYANIRNP
+2147 
-2161 LTVNNR
+2161 
-2167 AELVKFYE
+2167 
-2175 QNIDGYKE
+2175 
-2183 ARDYISSIDSEYKQ
+2183 
-2197 KYEQAEAEED
+2197 
-2207 AEYSKLW
+2207 
-2214 TAREQG
+2214 
-2220 KITEDEY
+2220 
-2227 QKAIESNA
+2227 
-2235 LDELEEEWHNKVNEA
+2235 LDE
-2250 SKEAKSLIDD
+2250 D
-2260 YFKTSKYDGVI
+2260 T
-2271 VKNDAGSFGRTTKT
+2271 
-2285 YIAFSN
+2285 
-2291 TQVKSATDN
+2291 
-2300 IGTFDG
+2300 
-2306 RNSDI
+2306 SDI
-2311 RYAVDDTI
+2311 KYATDDTI

-2360 LAQGKNVKLAEKEYL
+2360 LAQGKNVKLDEKEYL

-2434 SGEYDKT
+2434 SGGFDKT
-2441 LMREEREFLLDML
+2441 LMREEREFVLD
-2454 QGKVLLIKPRDVQQI
+2454 LIHDKTLFIRPRDIQQI

-2561 IQMAFECASE
+2561 IQMAFECASK

-2593 FETSQKEA
+2593 IETSQKEA

-2684 AIIASHYK
+2684 AIIASHFK

-2766 KEVGESVAELAKEY
+2766 KEVGERVDELAKEY
-2780 NKMKPEPTP
+2780 NNMKPEPTP
-2789 STDLEKK
+2789 STDLEKNLEKK
-2796 EKEKPQNTFIDLE
+2796 EKEKPQNTFIDIE

-2814 EPVNKQLEN
+2814 EPVNKQLKN

-2838 HELSAIYDTMQ
+2838 HELSAIYDTMKM
-2849 RLDESLRDAVQIIV
+2849 LDESLRDAVQIIV

-2921 LSNYHDDSIIYKMFS
+2921 LSNYHDDSIIYKLFS
-2936 DLHKGE
+2936 GLHEGE
-2942 NHAIALQHK
+2942 NKAITIQQK
-2951 AISRIKEVTIKYSDE
+2951 AISRIKEVTLKYEKEIKG
-2966 VKKIQNEDVKEFD
+2966 IQNEDVKEFD

-3010 HLLGGTEETYANE
+3010 HLLGGTEETYANKE
-3023 AGHYTVLPNL
+3023 GHYTVLPNL

-3065 QNDKVLTELATAIS
+3065 QNDKILMELATAIS

-3084 TLKQEINEVSMAKY
+3084 TLKQEINEVSMAKN

-3132 LKSRGFTKQRQWSAT
+3132 LKSRGFTKQRQWSDT

-3172 IPIENL
+3172 IPIENF

-3195 KERYGVTAEHYID
+3195 KERYGVSAEHYID

-3230 SNYMGMKIM
+3230 SNYMGMKIA
-3239 FNMGSMIKQLSAFP
+3239 FNFGSMIKQVSAFP

-3262 NVSLAALN
+3262 NVSLAAMN
-3270 LFRNKVDFDL
+3270 LFRNKVDVDL

-3292 EGNGTVVGELSR
+3292 EGNGTVIGELSK
-3304 EMSLVKKWQDTFDF
+3304 EMSLTSKGMGFLDIVS
-3318 VGKMDNRVVASLLYA
+3318 KMDNRVVTSLLYA

-3364 ETQPNNMVTSKPQYL
+3364 ESQPNNMITSKPQYL
-3379 RNKNLRRLSLNAF
+3379 RNKALRLLSLNAF

-3401 TIFDS
+3401 TMLDS
-3406 FFEMKARMADD
+3406 FLEMKARMNDY
-3417 KINSTA
+3417 KNNSTV
-3423 ESKAAKK
+3423 EAKK
-3430 AAVLK
+3430 ARKEAILK
-3435 FVSCCSGA
+3435 FVSCCAGA
-3443 ISANLLLGALSVL
+3443 FCSNLLLGALSLL
-3456 SSVILYHHW
+3456 SSICLYHRW

-3476 GQKIALN
+3476 GEKIALN

-3498 GDYLYDAVSSA
+3498 GDYLYSAVSSA

-3540 DALKTLL
+3540 DALKTLI
-3547 DCLGIP
+3547 DCLGYP

-3574 SGRIITDSKGNVNT
+3574 SGRIITDSKGNVVT

-3595 VEDKKSGN
+3595 VEDKKDGN
-3603 DTRAE
+3603 SSRAE
-3608 HYENMW
+3608 YYESMW
-3614 KEILIEEKGKTESEA
+3614 KEILMDKGKTESEA
-3629 TSYIKNKIV
+3629 TDYIKSKIV

-3745 NELVMYRYSDLFDAL
+3745 NELVMYSYSDLFDAL

-3770 IENYLIEKGGKTKK
+3770 IENYLIEKGGKTKQ

>member
-113 DTPKTYEGYMNHAA
+113 DTPKTYEGYM
-127 YVGDDEKRWLEEQA
+127 
-141 AQYATVDDL
+141 
-150 KKKYNENNAE
+150 
-160 MVYLSKAQDNLLNK
+160 
-174 MKEVDEGGIE
+174 
-184 YGKYANKY
+184 
-192 GKLQIQRD
+192 
-200 EIALEQKT
+200 
-208 LPYKI
+208 
-213 SEQARITAIN
+213 
-223 ERNKYYS
+223 
-230 EKYKDTPKTYEGYMK
+230 K

-258 EKQAEQYATP
+258 EKQAEQYATA
-268 EDYKKEADKASADYN
+268 EDYKKEADKAKADYN
-283 YLNSIKADVQ
+283 YYKNLDVKNTEKTIDALAIQKQAGFLDSGAKIEKRMNEAQDSERIAESKGKEKYYEEKYKDTPKTYEGYMKHAPYVSEEERQWLESHADEFATSEDYKKEIEKAKAEHAYLYHIYKE
-293 GNGGVASNKLEDLI
+293 N
-307 SESNRN
+307 ESNGTTASKSDRKIDDGIISKLN
-313 YNKYKSSAR
+313 EISKYESKLR

-328 KTKDIIEGD
+328 KTKDILESD

-437 DNVVGSVGDAFK
+437 DNAVGSVGDAFK
-449 YIGAGIAEDVTGE
+449 YIGAGIAENVTGE
-462 YQWIDTN
+462 YQWINTY

-489 DIGNKTAGKVASFLY
+489 DIGNETAGKVASFLY

-531 VLLSSEAG
+531 VLLSTEAG
-539 TAAAKES
+539 TAAAKDAYE
-546 YDNTGSASKALSTGI
+546 NTGKASNALMTGVA
-561 WAGIAEAF
+561 AGIAEAF
-569 FEKFSIEKT
+569 FEKFSIENLKA
-578 KYFASVT
+578 FEAVS
-585 PDSVKSI
+585 PDSLKSVL
-592 FKNAGKQMFTELT
+592 KNAGKQMFTEAS
-605 EEGLTTIANT
+605 EEGLTTITNT

-642 DEATAKCAG
+642 EEATAKCAENFG
-651 SFVKQ
+651 KQ

-671 GGTVSGIS
+671 GGSVSGIS
-679 YAKGKINSN
+679 YAKGKINTN

-695 EEIGKEVMSGEN
+695 EEIGKEVMSDEN

-717 KNSGSEKAVSIAKS
+717 KNSSNEKAENIAKS
-731 IEKKMSGNKNY
+731 IEKKMSKNENY
-742 KVNSVDVGNLMKLI
+742 KVDSVDVGNLMKLI

-774 GVTANEE
+774 GVAANEG

-811 NKGKS
+811 HKGKS

-842 GMVYNADS
+842 GRVYNADS

-874 LLVQEYGDYVNFKGK
+874 TLVQEYGDYVNFKGK

-970 EKSAEEMVNLD
+970 EKSAEETVNLD

-1009 KIDFRNGKIYIRASL
+1009 RIDFRNGKIYIRASL

-1039 SFRRESSKDY
+1039 SFRRESPKDY

-1085 EDWNEDCIEE
+1085 EDCIEE

-1107 ESAMH
+1107 ESATH

-1184 TNGQKNNT
+1184 TNEQKNNT
-1192 DKGVENVKYSINK
+1192 GKGVESGDVKYSIKENVKNK
-1205 GFAKEYDNWDKKS
+1205 VSGEIYDKVVVLDTNIFKGIPPRNWGKTFRNFISKHLIGKKFLTFDENGKEEIIEFAKPNERVTKNGANNSHKVIDKLSRKS
-1218 TGFAFKVGTTS
+1218 DRNSKLVIVHSDEVINISEKENENAEHSHQWLDENGWEFRNAFVMDKYG
-1229 TVLHKLG
+1229 K
-1236 VNNKTIY
+1236 IY
-1243 WDATK
+1243 SVTLNIAKSKDGR
-1248 IKKIKEKHP
+1248 
-1257 EMTDSIIKQVP
+1257 
-1268 NILENPI
+1268 NILYDINKINE
-1275 IVMESNT
+1275 V
-1282 VSGRLVL
+1282 GY
-1289 FGDVYDSKNNPVLV
+1289 GDVLSNAKGKRSSHINPNFV
-1303 ALELNPTEKGGKSL
+1303 T
-1317 NIIKIA
+1317 
-1323 SAYGK
+1323 
-1328 DVDLQG
+1328 
-1334 FINKSKILYVEP
+1334 
-1346 NKERTHNW
+1346 
-1354 LSVNRLKLPLP
+1354 
-1365 STRFGFFNNSISQN
+1365 NSISQ
-1379 SKNVNTKNDES
+1379 SK
-1390 SNDIKYSIGYTTD
+1390 
-1403 NNPVVVINDDIL
+1403 
-1415 KGVKKSD
+1415 
-1422 WVKTVKNT
+1422 
-1430 ISDKF
+1430 
-1435 SNGIPIKGRFI
+1435 
-1446 KVNRI
+1446 
-1451 TRNEYTNSKYSK
+1451 
-1463 NKKNYDTVI
+1463 
-1472 YKDKFKTANNLDEI
+1472 
-1486 IIASTN
+1486 
-1492 YVNEDLKHTR
+1492 
-1502 KDSFKE
+1502 
-1508 FARGD
+1508 
-1513 VLIRV
+1513 
-1518 GSNDYSAKVIVGFT
+1518 
-1532 KGNEMVLYDI
+1532 
-1542 INFVPEKLDIKKI
+1542 
-1555 DTQYRPTTEN
+1555 
-1565 VESDRTSV
+1565 
-1573 SITNSISE
+1573 
-1581 NRNNVNTKNDESSND
+1581 NNVNTKNDESSND

-1681 KIVNDTATKA
+1681 KIVNNTATKA

-1764 EAIIHEIQHAIQG
+1764 EAIIHEIQHAIQE

-1835 RKDVVFANSGDAGYS
+1835 RKDVVFANSGDPVYS
-1850 ADENIM
+1850 ANENIM

-1931 NTVKKIYNKIS
+1931 NTVKKIYEKIS
-1942 DPLMI
+1942 NPLMI

-1982 LVDYESIYSKKRM
+1982 AVDFEGIYNKKII

-2010 DLIKEAIALENNNQV
+2010 DLIKEAIALENDKKI

-2031 KKRTQSIIKRTGYQL
+2031 KKRTQSIIKHAGYQL
-2046 PRRLNNLSSN
+2046 PRILNNLSSN
-2056 IIIRKIDSNVNKKIN
+2056 IIIRKIDSNVNKKIK

-2083 GDWQNKPKTASKVVD
+2083 GDWQNKPKTASMVVD
-2098 GKGEPLV
+2098 GNGEPLV
-2105 VYHQTEND
+2105 VYHQTGND
-2113 FNVFD
+2113 FTVFD
-2118 TNKKGAGEF
+2118 TKHTGAGEF

-2134 IFMKPTNSNIGLS
+2134 IFMKPTSDNIGVS

-2167 AELVKFYE
+2167 AELVRFYE
-2175 QNIDGYKE
+2175 KNIDGYKE
-2183 ARDYISSIDSEYKQ
+2183 AREDINNIDSEYEQ
-2197 KYEQAEAEED
+2197 KYENAEASED
-2207 AEYSKLW
+2207 EEYSKLW
-2214 TAREQG
+2214 NDRKQG
-2220 KITEDEY
+2220 TITEEEY

-2235 LDELEEEWHNKVNEA
+2235 LDELEEEWRNKANEA
-2250 SKEAKSLIDD
+2250 SKKAKSLIDD
-2260 YFKTSKYDGVI
+2260 YFRNSNYDGVI
-2271 VKNDAGSFGRTTKT
+2271 VNNDVGSFGRSTKT
-2285 YIAFSN
+2285 YIAFEN
-2291 TQVKSATDN
+2291 TQVKSATNN

-2306 RNSDI
+2306 KNPDI
-2311 RYAVDDTI
+2311 RYAIDDTL
-2319 NDWLDDESTPQGID
+2319 NDWLDDLPEGID
-2333 YEKAVE
+2333 YEKVVE
-2339 KNPVIAVAKIYKS
+2339 KNPVVAVAKIYNS
-2352 AAQTAKSG
+2352 ASKTAESG
-2360 LAQGKNVKLAEKEYL
+2360 LRQSQNVRLEEKDYL
-2375 RIAGS
+2375 RIADK
-2380 IMQTYGIKGKYNPNY
+2380 IMDKYGIKGKYNPNY
-2395 KKELASQLKNF
+2395 KQELAEQLTGF
-2406 VDSIGKKDAN
+2406 IEHIGEKGSN
-2416 FTDLF
+2416 FTDVF

-2434 SGEYDKT
+2434 SGEYDTT
-2441 LMREEREFLLDML
+2441 LMKDEREFVLD
-2454 QGKVLLIKPRDVQQI
+2454 LIHDKTLFIRPRDIQQI
-2469 EEDYGSVAN
+2469 EEDYGSVAK
-2478 YRKKMFGKTYVA
+2478 YRKKMFGKTNVA
-2490 VKNKESGKG
+2490 IKTKESGRG
-2499 YYIEDVITHIE
+2499 YYIEDVIALVE
-2510 ENYPYLLNENADG
+2510 EYYPYLLDENADG
-2523 DMGYLWLEDL
+2523 DMGYLWLENL

-2543 NPYFEG
+2543 NPYFDG

-2561 IQMAFECASE
+2561 VQMAFDCTTE
-2571 IINAKTEKL
+2571 IINQKTSRF
-2580 KADTKA
+2580 KADKRA
-2586 DKKLIKE
+2586 DKKLIRKL
-2593 FETSQKEA
+2593 ETSQKEA
-2601 INIATEIAEAKNKQY
+2601 VKLATELAATKNKQY

-2625 RNIKLWKRNAKL
+2625 RNTELWKTNSELRQQKN
-2637 SQEKKEEHR
+2637 EEHR
-2646 KRVEHSRELFSR
+2646 KRVEHARQMFRKNL
-2658 LNKEKSKVRV
+2658 KEKQKTR
-2668 EKNKN
+2668 EQRNKN
-2673 VYRNKIIEAQK
+2673 AELRKQNEAYR
-2684 AIIASHYK
+2684 AIVASNYR

-2702 NKTEYLHKLGRMC
+2702 NKTLYIQKLGRMC

-2723 GKAKNNEYIPDN
+2723 GKARNNEYIPDS
-2735 LKGPIIDVLSCFTVK
+2735 LKGPIVDVLRCFK
-2750 DAKNATPGY
+2750 AKNAKGDTPAV

-2766 KEVGESVAELAKEY
+2766 KEVGDRVA
-2780 NKMKPEPTP
+2780 
-2789 STDLEKK
+2789 DLEREYAKLNSGK
-2796 EKEKPQNTFIDLE
+2796 NPKLDNQPASFFDIT
-2809 SISYK
+2809 SIHYK
-2814 EPVNKQLEN
+2814 ADVMERLSELSQKLK
-2823 LAEMLEGQNIYTLTS
+2823 GRNIYTLTS
-2838 HELSAIYDTMQ
+2838 DELYAIYDTMQ
-2849 RLDESLRDAVQIIV
+2849 ELEESLKDAVQIIV
-2863 DGRKQNFKELANE
+2863 DGKKQNFMALANTAIE
-2876 AMQEVKNNKARVDY
+2876 EVKNNKSITDY
-2890 SKMKNVLAAPAKQ
+2890 SKMRNVVAAPFKQ
-2903 LGKSFVAT
+2903 LGKSYITT

-2921 LSNYHDDSIIYKMFS
+2921 LSNYNDDSIIYKMFS

-2942 NHAIALQHK
+2942 NHAIALQHE

-2989 PITKGVLL
+2989 PITQGVLL

-3010 HLLGGTEETYANE
+3010 HLLGGTDESYGNKAK
-3023 AGHYTVLPNL
+3023 HFTVLPNF
-3033 ELSNKKLKRTANE
+3033 ELDNMKLKRTAKEHPN
-3046 NSHKVRFNVESLKR
+3046 KVRFTASDLQNIESYVEK
-3060 IEKYV
+3060 
-3065 QNDKVLTELATAIS
+3065 NKVLMELASAIS

-3104 VKDYYPLKVDPNA
+3104 VKNYYPLQVYGDA
-3117 GKYEKNLKTEFHDTR
+3117 GKYEKVLETESYDTR
-3132 LKSRGFTKQRQWSAT
+3132 LKSRGFTKKREWSST
-3147 PIVIDDALRNFVK
+3147 PIVIEDALRKYVK
-3160 QVKSVSEYCGLL
+3160 QVKEVSEYCGLL
-3172 IPIENL
+3172 IPIENF

-3189 TLQSTI
+3189 TLHSTI
-3195 KERYGVTAEHYID
+3195 KERYGVSAEHYID
-3208 KLIGDLQQR
+3208 KLIGDLQNR
-3217 ADTIDNTFLDTIQ
+3217 ADTTDRTILDKIQ
-3230 SNYMGMKIM
+3230 SNFMGMKIA
-3239 FNMGSMIKQLSAFP
+3239 FNFGSMIKQVSAFP

-3262 NVSLAALN
+3262 NVSLAAMN

-3292 EGNGTVVGELSR
+3292 EGNGTVIGELSK
-3304 EMSLVKKWQDTFDF
+3304 EMSLTNKRMGFLDIVS
-3318 VGKMDNRVVASLLYA
+3318 KMDNRVVTSLLYA

-3364 ETQPNNMVTSKPQYL
+3364 ESQPNNMITSKPQYL
-3379 RNKNLRRLSLNAF
+3379 RNKALRLLSLNAF

-3401 TIFDS
+3401 TMLDS
-3406 FFEMKARMADD
+3406 FLEMKARMNDY
-3417 KINSTA
+3417 KNNSTV
-3423 ESKAAKK
+3423 EAKK
-3430 AAVLK
+3430 ARKEAILK
-3435 FVSCCSGA
+3435 FVSCCAGA
-3443 ISANLLLGALSVL
+3443 FCSNLLLGALSLL
-3456 SSVILYHHW
+3456 SSICLYHRW

-3476 GQKIALN
+3476 AKNIGFSYIN
-3483 YLDEVLNGIFGSFAM
+3483 EVLNGIFGSFAM

-3509 IDIGKTYYG
+3509 IDKDKTFYG
-3518 LQAMSVDSINDMVK
+3518 LQVMSVDSINDMIQNITSGKYWEFLKVFADCVGVPVTNAARLITSAMAYSK
-3532 DLISGKAL
+3532 DL
-3540 DALKTLL
+3540 
-3547 DCLGIP
+3547 
-3553 GTNFARFG
+3553 TN
-3561 SSIYAY
+3561 
-3567 YNDVAKG
+3567 
-3574 SGRIITDSKGNVNT
+3574 GRIITDNKGNVNT

-3595 VEDKKSGN
+3595 VEDKKDGN
-3603 DTRAE
+3603 SSRAE
-3608 HYENMW
+3608 YYENMW
-3614 KEILIEEKGKTESEA
+3614 KEILMDKGKTESEA
-3629 TSYIKNKIV
+3629 TDYIKSKIV

-3662 EKYRQKVIDCGFDS
+3662 EKYRQKVIDYGFDS

-3682 IDRFIKSE
+3682 IDRFIGAE

-3745 NELVMYRYSDLFDAL
+3745 NELVMYSYSDLFDAL

-3770 IENYLIEKGGKTKK
+3770 IENYLIEKGGKTKQ

>member
-141 AQYATVDDL
+141 AQYATADDL

-213 SEQARITAIN
+213 SKQARITAIN

-258 EKQAEQYATP
+258 EKQAEQYATA

-307 SESNRN
+307 SEANTN

-437 DNVVGSVGDAFK
+437 DNAVGSVGDAFK

-462 YQWIDTN
+462 YQWINTY

-489 DIGNKTAGKVASFLY
+489 DIGNETAGKVASFLY

-531 VLLSSEAG
+531 VLLSTEAG
-539 TAAAKES
+539 TAAAKDAYE
-546 YDNTGSASKALSTGI
+546 NTGKASNALMTGVA
-561 WAGIAEAF
+561 AGIAEAF
-569 FEKFSIEKT
+569 FEKFSIENLKA
-578 KYFASVT
+578 FEAVS
-585 PDSVKSI
+585 PDSLKSVL
-592 FKNAGKQMFTELT
+592 KNAGKQMFTEAS

-622 GNMSSIALEYQG
+622 GNMSSIAHEYQG

-642 DEATAKCAG
+642 EEATAKCAENFG
-651 SFVKQ
+651 KQ

-679 YAKGKINSN
+679 YAKGKINTN

-717 KNSGSEKAVSIAKS
+717 KNSSNEKAENIAKS

-774 GVTANEE
+774 GVAANEE
-781 NINTVSKEEIT
+781 NINTISKEEIT

-842 GMVYNADS
+842 GRVYNADS

-874 LLVQEYGDYVNFKGK
+874 TLVQEYGDYVNFKGK

-970 EKSAEEMVNLD
+970 EKSAEETVNLD

-1009 KIDFRNGKIYIRASL
+1009 RIDFRNGKIYIRASL
-1024 DGNYILPVAM
+1024 NGNYILPVAM

-1039 SFRRESSKDY
+1039 SFRRESPKDY

-1070 ADNVKINYGDRLTTN
+1070 ADNVKINYGDRLTT
-1085 EDWNEDCIEE
+1085 NEDCIEE

-1165 AEMFSNA
+1165 AEMFSDA

-1184 TNGQKNNT
+1184 TNEQKNNT

-1390 SNDIKYSIGYTTD
+1390 SNDIKYS
-1403 NNPVVVINDDIL
+1403 
-1415 KGVKKSD
+1415 
-1422 WVKTVKNT
+1422 
-1430 ISDKF
+1430 
-1435 SNGIPIKGRFI
+1435 
-1446 KVNRI
+1446 
-1451 TRNEYTNSKYSK
+1451 
-1463 NKKNYDTVI
+1463 
-1472 YKDKFKTANNLDEI
+1472 
-1486 IIASTN
+1486 
-1492 YVNEDLKHTR
+1492 
-1502 KDSFKE
+1502 
-1508 FARGD
+1508 
-1513 VLIRV
+1513 
-1518 GSNDYSAKVIVGFT
+1518 
-1532 KGNEMVLYDI
+1532 
-1542 INFVPEKLDIKKI
+1542 
-1555 DTQYRPTTEN
+1555 
-1565 VESDRTSV
+1565 
-1573 SITNSISE
+1573 
-1581 NRNNVNTKNDESSND
+1581 
-1596 IKYSMGG
+1596 MGG

-1652 LEFKTDIEKN
+1652 LKFKTDIEKN

-1681 KIVNDTATKA
+1681 KIVNNTATKA

-1813 RDVSARRDYNAEQRK
+1813 RDVSARRNYNAEQRK

-1835 RKDVVFANSGDAGYS
+1835 RKDVVFANSGDAGYLIDDTKSS
-1850 ADENIM
+1850 AEKYSEDDFENKVVYPNMDERQRAQILRNERIKLSSYDSKNALSPDDVASLENSVKRNAFKILRELGTKFNVYKNYTNENIEL
-1856 QNDFEKKVDQ
+1856 DFDYSKSGLKESIDKQGNITTNYTDFAKMLTVFDDVIRNAVPIEVHTDKYVGTKRENPDLKYDYVLLSAFTDDNYIVPVELHIKEYKDSYRINNKLYVSITLGKIKNEDNIITGSLLKNNNEVANSVPLSSEVSIPQLVSKVNEKLGNFYK
-1866 IENNTYNSND
+1866 Y
-1876 VVIMGKTPKIL
+1876 
-1887 QDIGLNSL
+1887 L
-1895 PVAMTKNHIYSV
+1895 PDELL
-1907 AVSEARAKSE
+1907 SETQLK
-1917 GRYKKNTNYHNLGF
+1917 YKKIAAEKDRQRLSTMR
-1931 NTVKKIYNKIS
+1931 NKTI
-1942 DPLMI
+1942 
-1947 IAHPDFTN
+1947 
-1955 KASRDS
+1955 
-1961 THKVIVLVDLS
+1961 
-1972 VNNKQVIAPI
+1972 
-1982 LVDYESIYSKKRM
+1982 
-1995 DVNLVATYFNKNNIN
+1995 
-2010 DLIKEAIALENNNQV
+2010 
-2025 GFYYLD
+2025 
-2031 KKRTQSIIKRTGYQL
+2031 
-2046 PRRLNNLSSN
+2046 
-2056 IIIRKIDSNVNKKIN
+2056 
-2071 KITQSQ
+2071 
-2077 QFVRWF
+2077 
-2083 GDWQNKPKTASKVVD
+2083 
-2098 GKGEPLV
+2098 
-2105 VYHQTEND
+2105 QTEN
-2113 FNVFD
+2113 
-2118 TNKKGAGEF
+2118 K
-2127 DSEMPTG
+2127 
-2134 IFMKPTNSNIGLS
+2134 
-2147 GNKQMALYANIRNP
+2147 
-2161 LTVNNR
+2161 
-2167 AELVKFYE
+2167 
-2175 QNIDGYKE
+2175 
-2183 ARDYISSIDSEYKQ
+2183 
-2197 KYEQAEAEED
+2197 
-2207 AEYSKLW
+2207 
-2214 TAREQG
+2214 
-2220 KITEDEY
+2220 
-2227 QKAIESNA
+2227 
-2235 LDELEEEWHNKVNEA
+2235 
-2250 SKEAKSLIDD
+2250 
-2260 YFKTSKYDGVI
+2260 
-2271 VKNDAGSFGRTTKT
+2271 
-2285 YIAFSN
+2285 
-2291 TQVKSATDN
+2291 
-2300 IGTFDG
+2300 
-2306 RNSDI
+2306 SDI
-2311 RYAVDDTI
+2311 KYATDDTI

-2360 LAQGKNVKLAEKEYL
+2360 LAQGKNVKLDEKEYL

-2421 EELVNDCKGGILL
+2421 EEFVNDCKGGILL

-2441 LMREEREFLLDML
+2441 LMREEREFVLNML

-2478 YRKKMFGKTYVA
+2478 YRKKMFGKTYVV

-2561 IQMAFECASE
+2561 IQMAFECASK

-2593 FETSQKEA
+2593 IETSQKEA

-2625 RNIKLWKRNAKL
+2625 RNTELWKRNAKL

-2673 VYRNKIIEAQK
+2673 AYRNKIIEAQK

-2692 TIREEYNEGR
+2692 TIREEYNENR
-2702 NKTEYLHKLGRMC
+2702 EKTLYLNKLGKMC
-2715 DRLTKRLD
+2715 DRLTKRLG

-2759 FGEWNRI
+2759 FGEWNRL
-2766 KEVGESVAELAKEY
+2766 KEVGERVAELAKEY
-2780 NKMKPEPTP
+2780 NNMEPEPTP

-2796 EKEKPQNTFIDLE
+2796 EEEKPQNTFIDIE
-2809 SISYK
+2809 SIHYK
-2814 EPVNKQLEN
+2814 VDVMEQLKN

-2838 HELSAIYDTMQ
+2838 HELSAIYDTMKM
-2849 RLDESLRDAVQIIV
+2849 LDESLRDAVQIIV
-2863 DGRKQNFKELANE
+2863 DGRKQNFMALANE
-2876 AMQEVKNNKARVDY
+2876 AMQEVKNNKSITDY
-2890 SKMKNVLAAPAKQ
+2890 SKMRNVVAAPFKQ
-2903 LGKSFVAT
+2903 LGKSYITT

-2942 NHAIALQHK
+2942 NHAIALQHE

-2989 PITKGVLL
+2989 PITQGVLL

-3010 HLLGGTEETYANE
+3010 HLLGGTDESYGNKAK
-3023 AGHYTVLPNL
+3023 HFTVLPNF
-3033 ELSNKKLKRTANE
+3033 ELDNMKLKRTAKEHPN
-3046 NSHKVRFNVESLKR
+3046 KVRFTASDLQNIESYVEK
-3060 IEKYV
+3060 
-3065 QNDKVLTELATAIS
+3065 NKVLMELASAIS

-3104 VKDYYPLKVDPNA
+3104 VKNYYPLQVYGDA
-3117 GKYEKNLKTEFHDTR
+3117 GKYEKVLETESYDTR
-3132 LKSRGFTKQRQWSAT
+3132 LKSRGFTKKREWSPT
-3147 PIVIDDALRNFVK
+3147 PIVIDDALRKYVK
-3160 QVKSVSEYCGLL
+3160 QVKEVSEYCGMV
-3172 IPIENL
+3172 IPIENF

-3184 SDGSA
+3184 SDGTQ
-3189 TLQSTI
+3189 TLHSTI
-3195 KERYGVTAEHYID
+3195 KDRYGVTAEHYID

-3230 SNYMGMKIM
+3230 SNYMGMKIA
-3239 FNMGSMIKQLSAFP
+3239 FNFGSMIKQVSAFP

-3262 NVSLAALN
+3262 NVSLAAMN
-3270 LFRNKVDFDL
+3270 LFRNKVDVDL
-3280 YNKYTSYLWYRK
+3280 YDKYTSYLWYRK
-3292 EGNGTVVGELSR
+3292 EGNGTVIGELSK
-3304 EMSLVKKWQDTFDF
+3304 EMSLTSKGMGFLDIVS
-3318 VGKMDNRVVASLLYA
+3318 KMDNRVVSSLLYA

-3443 ISANLLLGALSVL
+3443 FCSHLLNGFLSTL
-3456 SSVILYHHW
+3456 AFLLLYHHW
-3465 DDLFDDEGNIS
+3465 DDVCDDEGNIS
-3476 GQKIALN
+3476 AKNIGFSYIN
-3483 YLDEVLNGIFGSFAM
+3483 EVLNGIFGSFAM

-3509 IDIGKTYYG
+3509 IDKDKTFYG
-3518 LQAMSVDSINDMVK
+3518 LQVMSVDSINDMIQNITSGKYWEFVKVFFDCVGVPVTNAARLITSAMAYSK
-3532 DLISGKAL
+3532 DL
-3540 DALKTLL
+3540 T
-3547 DCLGIP
+3547 
-3553 GTNFARFG
+3553 
-3561 SSIYAY
+3561 
-3567 YNDVAKG
+3567 
-3574 SGRIITDSKGNVNT
+3574 SGRIITDNKGNVNT

-3614 KEILIEEKGKTESEA
+3614 KEILIDKGKTESEA
-3629 TSYIKNKIV
+3629 TDYIKSKIV

>member
-141 AQYATVDDL
+141 AQYATADDL

-268 EDYKKEADKASADYN
+268 EDYRKSAEKAQGELN
-283 YLNSIKADVQ
+283 YLTHLSHITGFKAEITGDKSAYNHKVQ
-293 GNGGVASNKLEDLI
+293 NRIEDADAKVK
-307 SESNRN
+307 E
-313 YNKYKSSAR
+313 YKSSAR

-424 MNNPVG
+424 MSNPVG

-437 DNVVGSVGDAFK
+437 DNAVGSVGDAFK

-462 YQWIDTN
+462 YQWINTY

-489 DIGNKTAGKVASFLY
+489 DIGNETAGKVASFLY

-531 VLLSSEAG
+531 VLLSTEAG
-539 TAAAKES
+539 TAAAKDAYE
-546 YDNTGSASKALSTGI
+546 NTGKASNALMTGVA
-561 WAGIAEAF
+561 AGIAEAF
-569 FEKFSIEKT
+569 FEKFSIENLKA
-578 KYFASVT
+578 FEAVS
-585 PDSVKSI
+585 PDSLKSVL
-592 FKNAGKQMFTELT
+592 KNAGKQMFTEAS

-615 MTDCIIN
+615 LTDSIIN
-622 GNMSSIALEYQG
+622 GDMSAIALEYQG

-642 DEATAKCAG
+642 DEATAKCAENFG
-651 SFVKQ
+651 KQ

-695 EEIGKEVMSGEN
+695 EEIGKEVMSDEN

-774 GVTANEE
+774 GVTANEG

-842 GMVYNADS
+842 GRVYNADS

-874 LLVQEYGDYVNFKGK
+874 LLLREYGDYVNFKGK

-970 EKSAEEMVNLD
+970 EKSAEETVNLN

-1009 KIDFRNGKIYIRASL
+1009 RIDFRNGKIYIRASL

-1039 SFRRESSKDY
+1039 SFRRESPKDY

-1070 ADNVKINYGDRLTTN
+1070 ADNVKINYGDRLTT
-1085 EDWNEDCIEE
+1085 NEDCIEE

-1390 SNDIKYSIGYTTD
+1390 SNDIKYS
-1403 NNPVVVINDDIL
+1403 
-1415 KGVKKSD
+1415 
-1422 WVKTVKNT
+1422 
-1430 ISDKF
+1430 
-1435 SNGIPIKGRFI
+1435 
-1446 KVNRI
+1446 
-1451 TRNEYTNSKYSK
+1451 
-1463 NKKNYDTVI
+1463 
-1472 YKDKFKTANNLDEI
+1472 
-1486 IIASTN
+1486 
-1492 YVNEDLKHTR
+1492 
-1502 KDSFKE
+1502 
-1508 FARGD
+1508 
-1513 VLIRV
+1513 
-1518 GSNDYSAKVIVGFT
+1518 
-1532 KGNEMVLYDI
+1532 
-1542 INFVPEKLDIKKI
+1542 
-1555 DTQYRPTTEN
+1555 
-1565 VESDRTSV
+1565 
-1573 SITNSISE
+1573 
-1581 NRNNVNTKNDESSND
+1581 
-1596 IKYSMGG
+1596 MGG

-1652 LEFKTDIEKN
+1652 LEFKTGIEKN

-1681 KIVNDTATKA
+1681 KIANDTATKA

-1835 RKDVVFANSGDAGYS
+1835 RKDVVFANSGESGYS
-1850 ADENIM
+1850 SDENIM
-1856 QNDFEKKVDQ
+1856 QDDFENKVDQ

-1876 VVIMGKTPKIL
+1876 VVIMGRTPKVL
-1887 QDIGLNSL
+1887 QDIGFNSL

-1907 AVSEARAKSE
+1907 AVSEARAKNE
-1917 GRYKKNTNYHNLGF
+1917 GRYKKNTNYHDLGF
-1931 NTVKKIYNKIS
+1931 NTVKQIYNKIS
-1942 DPLMI
+1942 DPLMV

-1955 KASRDS
+1955 KESRDS
-1961 THKVIVLVDLS
+1961 THKVIALVDLS

-1982 LVDYESIYSKKRM
+1982 VVDFESRYNKKII
-1995 DVNLVATYFNKNNIN
+1995 DVNLVATYFNKNNIH

-2031 KKRTQSIIKRTGYQL
+2031 KKRTQSIIKQKGYQL
-2046 PRRLNNLSSN
+2046 PSVLNNLSSN

-2071 KITQSQ
+2071 KITQSK

-2083 GDWQNKPKTASKVVD
+2083 GDWQNSPKSASKVVD
-2098 GKGEPLV
+2098 GNGEPLV
-2105 VYHQTEND
+2105 VYHQTGND
-2113 FNVFD
+2113 FTVFD
-2118 TNKKGAGEF
+2118 TKHTGAGEF

-2134 IFMKPTNSNIGLS
+2134 IFMKPTSDNIGVS

-2167 AELVKFYE
+2167 TELVRFYE
-2175 QNIDGYKE
+2175 KNIDGYKE
-2183 ARDYISSIDSEYKQ
+2183 AREDINNIDSEYEQ
-2197 KYEQAEAEED
+2197 KYENAEASED
-2207 AEYSKLW
+2207 EEYSKLW
-2214 TAREQG
+2214 NDRKQG
-2220 KITEDEY
+2220 TITEEEY

-2235 LDELEEEWHNKVNEA
+2235 LDELEEEWRNKANEA
-2250 SKEAKSLIDD
+2250 SKKAKSLIDD
-2260 YFKTSKYDGVI
+2260 YFRNSNYDGVI
-2271 VKNDAGSFGRTTKT
+2271 VNNDVGSFGRSTKT
-2285 YIAFSN
+2285 YIAFEN
-2291 TQVKSATDN
+2291 TQVKSATNN

-2352 AAQTAKSG
+2352 AAQTAESG
-2360 LAQGKNVKLAEKEYL
+2360 LAQGKNVKLDEKEYL

-2434 SGEYDKT
+2434 SGEYDTT
-2441 LMREEREFLLDML
+2441 LMREEREFVLDML

-2593 FETSQKEA
+2593 IETSQKEA

-2780 NKMKPEPTP
+2780 NNMKPEPTP

-2796 EKEKPQNTFIDLE
+2796 EKEKPQNTFIDIE

-2838 HELSAIYDTMQ
+2838 HELSAIYDTMKM
-2849 RLDESLRDAVQIIV
+2849 LDESLRDAVQIIV

-2921 LSNYHDDSIIYKMFS
+2921 LSNYNDDSIIYKMFS

-2942 NHAIALQHK
+2942 NHAIALQHE

-3023 AGHYTVLPNL
+3023 ARHYTVLPNL

-3065 QNDKVLTELATAIS
+3065 QNDKVLMELATAIS

-3132 LKSRGFTKQRQWSAT
+3132 LKSRGFTKQRQWSDT

-3172 IPIENL
+3172 IPIENF

-3195 KERYGVTAEHYID
+3195 KERYGVSAEHYID

-3230 SNYMGMKIM
+3230 SNYMGMKIA
-3239 FNMGSMIKQLSAFP
+3239 FNFGSMIKQVSAFP

-3292 EGNGTVVGELSR
+3292 EGNGTVIGELSK
-3304 EMSLVKKWQDTFDF
+3304 EMSLTSKGMGFLDIVS
-3318 VGKMDNRVVASLLYA
+3318 KMDNRVVSSLLYA

-3364 ETQPNNMVTSKPQYL
+3364 ETQPNNMVTSKPQYM

-3498 GDYLYDAVSSA
+3498 GDYLYSAVSSA

-3540 DALKTLL
+3540 DALKTLI
-3547 DCLGIP
+3547 DCLGYP

-3574 SGRIITDSKGNVNT
+3574 SGRIITDSKGNVVT

-3595 VEDKKSGN
+3595 VEDKKDGN
-3603 DTRAE
+3603 SSRAE
-3608 HYENMW
+3608 YYESMW
-3614 KEILIEEKGKTESEA
+3614 KEILMDKGKTESEA
-3629 TSYIKNKIV
+3629 TDYIKSKIV

-3662 EKYRQKVIDCGFDS
+3662 EKYRQKVIDYGFDS

-3682 IDRFIKSE
+3682 IDRFISAE

-3745 NELVMYRYSDLFDAL
+3745 NELVMYSYSDLFDAL

-3808 GNDRQRTRELVTQLT
+3808 GNDRHRTRELVTQLT

>member
-90 VENQI
+90 VENQVENQI
-95 KSINKQSERN
+95 ESINKQSERN

-141 AQYATVDDL
+141 AQYATAEDYKKEADRAKADYNYYKILGEKVKNESVYYQYVSASKYAQQKQSDL
-150 KKKYNENNAE
+150 QNSADKIEKRMNE
-160 MVYLSKAQDNLLNK
+160 AQDSERIAESK
-174 MKEVDEGGIE
+174 GKE
-184 YGKYANKY
+184 
-192 GKLQIQRD
+192 
-200 EIALEQKT
+200 
-208 LPYKI
+208 
-213 SEQARITAIN
+213 
-223 ERNKYYS
+223 KYYE

-245 HAQYVSSDEREWL
+245 HAPYVGEEERQWL
-258 EKQAEQYATP
+258 ESQADEFATS
-268 EDYKKEADKASADYN
+268 EDYKKEIEKAKAEHAYLYN
-283 YLNSIKADVQ
+283 IYKEN
-293 GNGGVASNKLEDLI
+293 
-307 SESNRN
+307 ESNGTTASKSDAKVEDSIISKLN
-313 YNKYKSSAR
+313 EISKYESKLR

-354 EQRKSDNDE
+354 EQRNSDNDE
-363 AVRIDLKSGNKY
+363 AVRIDLKSKNKY

-437 DNVVGSVGDAFK
+437 DNAVGSVGDAFK
-449 YIGAGIAEDVTGE
+449 YIGAGIAEGVTGE
-462 YQWIDTN
+462 YQWINTY

-489 DIGNKTAGKVASFLY
+489 DIGNETAGKVASFLY

-531 VLLSSEAG
+531 VLLSTEAG
-539 TAAAKES
+539 TAAAKDAYE
-546 YDNTGSASKALSTGI
+546 NTGKASNALMTGVA
-561 WAGIAEAF
+561 AGIAEAF
-569 FEKFSIEKT
+569 FEKFSIENLKA
-578 KYFASVT
+578 FEAVS
-585 PDSVKSI
+585 PDSLKSVL
-592 FKNAGKQMFTELT
+592 KNAGKQMFTEAS

-642 DEATAKCAG
+642 EEATAKCAENFG
-651 SFVKQ
+651 KQ

-695 EEIGKEVMSGEN
+695 EEIGKEVMSDEN

-774 GVTANEE
+774 GVTANEG

-842 GMVYNADS
+842 GRVYNADS

-874 LLVQEYGDYVNFKGK
+874 TLVQEYGDYVNFKGK

-1009 KIDFRNGKIYIRASL
+1009 RIDFRNGKIYIRASL

-1049 RLIRNFV
+1049 RIIRNFV

-1184 TNGQKNNT
+1184 TNEQKNNT
-1192 DKGVENVKYSINK
+1192 DKGVENVKYSIDK
-1205 GFAKEYDNWDKKS
+1205 HFAEKYDKWDKKS
-1218 TGFAFKVGTTS
+1218 TGFAFRVGSTS
-1229 TVLHKLG
+1229 RVLRKLG
-1236 VNNKTIY
+1236 VNNKDIT
-1243 WDATK
+1243 WDSSK
-1248 IKKIKEKHP
+1248 IIKIKEKHP

-1282 VSGRLVL
+1282 VNGRLVL

-1303 ALELNPTEKGGKSL
+1303 ALELNPTDRGGKNL
-1317 NIIKIA
+1317 NVIKVA

-1328 DVDLQG
+1328 EKNMQN

-1346 NKERTHNW
+1346 NKKRTHMW
-1354 LSVNRLKLPLP
+1354 LRVNRLQLPLLSS
-1365 STRFGFFNNSISQN
+1365 STYGFFNNSISQN

-1390 SNDIKYSIGYTTD
+1390 G
-1403 NNPVVVINDDIL
+1403 
-1415 KGVKKSD
+1415 
-1422 WVKTVKNT
+1422 
-1430 ISDKF
+1430 
-1435 SNGIPIKGRFI
+1435 
-1446 KVNRI
+1446 
-1451 TRNEYTNSKYSK
+1451 
-1463 NKKNYDTVI
+1463 
-1472 YKDKFKTANNLDEI
+1472 
-1486 IIASTN
+1486 
-1492 YVNEDLKHTR
+1492 
-1502 KDSFKE
+1502 
-1508 FARGD
+1508 
-1513 VLIRV
+1513 
-1518 GSNDYSAKVIVGFT
+1518 
-1532 KGNEMVLYDI
+1532 
-1542 INFVPEKLDIKKI
+1542 
-1555 DTQYRPTTEN
+1555 
-1565 VESDRTSV
+1565 
-1573 SITNSISE
+1573 
-1581 NRNNVNTKNDESSND
+1581 ND

-1614 EKAME
+1614 EKAMK

-1652 LEFKTDIEKN
+1652 LKFKTDIEKN

-1681 KIVNDTATKA
+1681 KIVNNTATKA

-1813 RDVSARRDYNAEQRK
+1813 RDVSARRNYNAEQRK

-1856 QNDFEKKVDQ
+1856 QNDFEEKVDQ

-1876 VVIMGKTPKIL
+1876 VVIMGRTPKVL
-1887 QDIGLNSL
+1887 QDIGFNSL

-1907 AVSEARAKSE
+1907 AVSETRAKNE
-1917 GRYKKNTNYHNLGF
+1917 GRYKKNTNYHDLGF
-1931 NTVKKIYNKIS
+1931 NTVKQIYNKIS
-1942 DPLMI
+1942 DPLMV

-1955 KASRDS
+1955 KESRDS
-1961 THKVIVLVDLS
+1961 THKVIALVDLS

-1982 LVDYESIYSKKRM
+1982 VVDFESRYNKKII
-1995 DVNLVATYFNKNNIN
+1995 DVNLVATYFNKNNIH

-2031 KKRTQSIIKRTGYQL
+2031 KKRTQSIIKQKGYQL
-2046 PRRLNNLSSN
+2046 PSVLNNLSSN

-2071 KITQSQ
+2071 KITQSK

-2083 GDWQNKPKTASKVVD
+2083 GDWQNSPKSASKVVD
-2098 GKGEPLV
+2098 GNGEPLV
-2105 VYHQTEND
+2105 VYHQTGND

-2118 TNKKGAGEF
+2118 ANKKGAGEF

-2134 IFMKPTNSNIGLS
+2134 IFMKPTSDNIGLS

-2167 AELVKFYE
+2167 AELVRFYE

-2183 ARDYISSIDSEYKQ
+2183 AREDINNIDSEYEQ
-2197 KYEQAEAEED
+2197 KYENAEAEED

-2214 TAREQG
+2214 IAREQG

-2360 LAQGKNVKLAEKEYL
+2360 LAQGKNVKLDEKEYL

-2434 SGEYDKT
+2434 SGEYDTT
-2441 LMREEREFLLDML
+2441 LMREEREFVLDML

-2499 YYIEDVITHIE
+2499 YYIEDVIALVE
-2510 ENYPYLLNENADG
+2510 EYYPYLLDENADG
-2523 DMGYLWLEDL
+2523 DMGYLWLENL
-2533 VNNVLKPKYK
+2533 VNNVLKHKYK
-2543 NPYFEG
+2543 NPYFDG

-2561 IQMAFECASE
+2561 VQMAFDCTTE
-2571 IINAKTEKL
+2571 IINQKTSRF
-2580 KADTKA
+2580 KADKRA
-2586 DKKLIKE
+2586 DKKLIRKL
-2593 FETSQKEA
+2593 ETSQKEA
-2601 INIATEIAEAKNKQY
+2601 VKLATELAATKNKQY

-2625 RNIKLWKRNAKL
+2625 RNTELWKTNSELRQQKN
-2637 SQEKKEEHR
+2637 EEHR
-2646 KRVEHSRELFSR
+2646 KRVEHARQMFRKNL
-2658 LNKEKSKVRV
+2658 KEKQKTR
-2668 EKNKN
+2668 EQRNKN
-2673 VYRNKIIEAQK
+2673 AELRKQNEAYR
-2684 AIIASHYK
+2684 AIVASNYR

-2702 NKTEYLHKLGRMC
+2702 NKTLYIQKLGRMC

-2723 GKAKNNEYIPDN
+2723 GKARNTEYIPDS
-2735 LKGPIIDVLSCFTVK
+2735 LKGPIVDVLRCFT
-2750 DAKNATPGY
+2750 AKNAKGDTPAV

-2766 KEVGESVAELAKEY
+2766 KEVGDRVA
-2780 NKMKPEPTP
+2780 
-2789 STDLEKK
+2789 DLEREYAKLNSGK
-2796 EKEKPQNTFIDLE
+2796 NPKLDNQPASFFDIT
-2809 SISYK
+2809 SIHYK
-2814 EPVNKQLEN
+2814 ADVMERLSELSQKLK
-2823 LAEMLEGQNIYTLTS
+2823 GRNIYTLTS
-2838 HELSAIYDTMQ
+2838 DELYAIYDTMQ
-2849 RLDESLRDAVQIIV
+2849 ELEESLKDAVQIIV
-2863 DGRKQNFKELANE
+2863 DGKKQNFMALANTAIE
-2876 AMQEVKNNKARVDY
+2876 EVKNNKSITDY
-2890 SKMKNVLAAPAKQ
+2890 SKMRNVVAAPFKQ
-2903 LGKSFVAT
+2903 LGKSYITT

-2921 LSNYHDDSIIYKMFS
+2921 LSNYNDDSIIYKMFS

-2942 NHAIALQHK
+2942 NHAIALQHE

-2989 PITKGVLL
+2989 PITQGVLL

-3010 HLLGGTEETYANE
+3010 HLLGGTDESYGNKAK
-3023 AGHYTVLPNL
+3023 HFTVLPNF
-3033 ELSNKKLKRTANE
+3033 ELDNMKLKRTAKEHPN
-3046 NSHKVRFNVESLKR
+3046 KVRFTASDLQNIESYVEK
-3060 IEKYV
+3060 
-3065 QNDKVLTELATAIS
+3065 NKVLMELASAIS

-3132 LKSRGFTKQRQWSAT
+3132 LKSRGFTKQRQWSDT

-3160 QVKSVSEYCGLL
+3160 QVKSVSEYCGMV
-3172 IPIENL
+3172 IPIENF

-3184 SDGSA
+3184 SDGTQ
-3189 TLQSTI
+3189 TLHSTI
-3195 KERYGVTAEHYID
+3195 KDRYGVTAEHYID

-3230 SNYMGMKIM
+3230 SNYMGMKIA
-3239 FNMGSMIKQLSAFP
+3239 FNFGSMIKQVSAFP

-3262 NVSLAALN
+3262 NVSLAAMN
-3270 LFRNKVDFDL
+3270 LFRNKVDVDL
-3280 YNKYTSYLWYRK
+3280 YDKYTSYLWYRK
-3292 EGNGTVVGELSR
+3292 EGNGTVIGELSK
-3304 EMSLVKKWQDTFDF
+3304 EMSLTSKGMGFLDIVS
-3318 VGKMDNRVVASLLYA
+3318 KMDNRVVASLLYA

-3443 ISANLLLGALSVL
+3443 ISANLLLGALSLL
-3456 SSVILYHHW
+3456 SSICLYHRW

-3498 GDYLYDAVSSA
+3498 GDYLYSAVSSA

-3540 DALKTLL
+3540 DALKTFF
-3547 DCLGIP
+3547 DCVGVP
-3553 GTNFARFG
+3553 VTNAARLIT
-3561 SSIYAY
+3561 SAMAY
-3567 YNDVAKG
+3567 SKDLTN
-3574 SGRIITDSKGNVNT
+3574 GRIITDNKGNVNT

-3629 TSYIKNKIV
+3629 TDYIKNKIV

-3662 EKYRQKVIDCGFDS
+3662 EKYRQKVIDYGFDS

-3745 NELVMYRYSDLFDAL
+3745 NELVMYSYSDLFDAL

-3770 IENYLIEKGGKTKK
+3770 IENYLIEKGGKTKQ

>member
-90 VENQI
+90 VKNQI

-113 DTPKTYEGYMNHAA
+113 DTPKTYEGYMNHAQ
-127 YVGDDEKRWLEEQA
+127 YVSSDERKWLEKQA
-141 AQYATVDDL
+141 EQYATAEDYKKEADKAKADYNYYKILGEKVKNESVYYQYVSASKYAQQKQSDLQNSDD
-150 KKKYNENNAE
+150 KIEKRMNE
-160 MVYLSKAQDNLLNK
+160 AQDSERIAESK
-174 MKEVDEGGIE
+174 GKE
-184 YGKYANKY
+184 
-192 GKLQIQRD
+192 
-200 EIALEQKT
+200 
-208 LPYKI
+208 
-213 SEQARITAIN
+213 
-223 ERNKYYS
+223 KYYE

-245 HAQYVSSDEREWL
+245 HAPYVSEEERQWL
-258 EKQAEQYATP
+258 ESHADEFATS
-268 EDYKKEADKASADYN
+268 EDYKKEIEKAKAEHA
-283 YLNSIKADVQ
+283 YLYHIYKEN
-293 GNGGVASNKLEDLI
+293 
-307 SESNRN
+307 ESNGTTASKSDRKIDDGIISKLN
-313 YNKYKSSAR
+313 EISKYESKLR

-328 KTKDIIEGD
+328 KTKDILESD

-437 DNVVGSVGDAFK
+437 DNAVGSVGDAFK
-449 YIGAGIAEDVTGE
+449 YIGAGIAENVTGE
-462 YQWIDTN
+462 YQWINTY

-489 DIGNKTAGKVASFLY
+489 DIGNETAGKVASFLY

-531 VLLSSEAG
+531 VLLSTEAG
-539 TAAAKES
+539 TAAAKDAYE
-546 YDNTGSASKALSTGI
+546 NTGKASNALMTGVA
-561 WAGIAEAF
+561 AGIAEAF
-569 FEKFSIEKT
+569 FEKFSIENLKA
-578 KYFASVT
+578 FEAVS
-585 PDSVKSI
+585 PDSLKSVL
-592 FKNAGKQMFTELT
+592 KNAGKQMFTEAS
-605 EEGLTTIANT
+605 EEGLTTITNT

-642 DEATAKCAG
+642 EEATAKCAENFG
-651 SFVKQ
+651 KQ

-671 GGTVSGIS
+671 GGSVSGIS
-679 YAKGKINSN
+679 YAKGKINTN

-695 EEIGKEVMSGEN
+695 EEIGKEVMSDEN

-842 GMVYNADS
+842 GRVYNADS

-874 LLVQEYGDYVNFKGK
+874 TLVQEYGDYVNFKGK

-909 GARYNRV
+909 GAHYNRV

-970 EKSAEEMVNLD
+970 EKSAEETVNLD

-1009 KIDFRNGKIYIRASL
+1009 RIDFRNGKIYIRASL

-1039 SFRRESSKDY
+1039 SFRRESPKDY

-1070 ADNVKINYGDRLTTN
+1070 ADNVKINYGDRLTT
-1085 EDWNEDCIEE
+1085 NEDCIEE

-1184 TNGQKNNT
+1184 TNEQKNNT
-1192 DKGVENVKYSINK
+1192 GKGVESGDVKYSIKENVKNK
-1205 GFAKEYDNWDKKS
+1205 VSGEIYDKVVVLDTNIFKGIPPRNWGKTFRNFISKHLIGKKFLTFDENGKEEIIEFAKPNERVTKNGANNSHKVIDKLSRKS
-1218 TGFAFKVGTTS
+1218 DRNSKLVIVHSDEVINISEKENENAEHSHQWLDENGWEFRNAFVMDKYG
-1229 TVLHKLG
+1229 K
-1236 VNNKTIY
+1236 IY
-1243 WDATK
+1243 SVTLNIAKSKDGR
-1248 IKKIKEKHP
+1248 
-1257 EMTDSIIKQVP
+1257 
-1268 NILENPI
+1268 NILYDINKINE
-1275 IVMESNT
+1275 V
-1282 VSGRLVL
+1282 GY
-1289 FGDVYDSKNNPVLV
+1289 GDVLSNAKGKRSSHINPNFV
-1303 ALELNPTEKGGKSL
+1303 T
-1317 NIIKIA
+1317 
-1323 SAYGK
+1323 
-1328 DVDLQG
+1328 
-1334 FINKSKILYVEP
+1334 
-1346 NKERTHNW
+1346 
-1354 LSVNRLKLPLP
+1354 
-1365 STRFGFFNNSISQN
+1365 NSISQ
-1379 SKNVNTKNDES
+1379 SK
-1390 SNDIKYSIGYTTD
+1390 
-1403 NNPVVVINDDIL
+1403 
-1415 KGVKKSD
+1415 
-1422 WVKTVKNT
+1422 
-1430 ISDKF
+1430 
-1435 SNGIPIKGRFI
+1435 
-1446 KVNRI
+1446 
-1451 TRNEYTNSKYSK
+1451 
-1463 NKKNYDTVI
+1463 
-1472 YKDKFKTANNLDEI
+1472 
-1486 IIASTN
+1486 
-1492 YVNEDLKHTR
+1492 
-1502 KDSFKE
+1502 
-1508 FARGD
+1508 
-1513 VLIRV
+1513 
-1518 GSNDYSAKVIVGFT
+1518 
-1532 KGNEMVLYDI
+1532 
-1542 INFVPEKLDIKKI
+1542 
-1555 DTQYRPTTEN
+1555 
-1565 VESDRTSV
+1565 
-1573 SITNSISE
+1573 
-1581 NRNNVNTKNDESSND
+1581 NNVNTKNDESSND

-1681 KIVNDTATKA
+1681 KIVNNTATKA

-1731 DVYYEISSVNRGVY
+1731 DVYYEISSVNLGVY

-1750 VIMLNPMHTIDEQK
+1750 VIMLNPMQTIDEQK
-1764 EAIIHEIQHAIQG
+1764 EAIIHEIQHAIQE

-1835 RKDVVFANSGDAGYS
+1835 RKDVVFANSGDAGYLIDDTKSS
-1850 ADENIM
+1850 AEKYSEDDFENKVVYPNMDERQRAQILRNERIKLSSYDSKNALSPDDVASLENSVKRNAFKILRELGTKFNVYKNYTNENIEL
-1856 QNDFEKKVDQ
+1856 DFDYSKSGLKESIDKQGNITTNYTDFAKMLTVFDDVIRNAVPIEVHTDKYVGTKRENPDLKYDYVLLSAFTDDNYIVPVELHIKEYKDSYRINNKLYVSITLGKIKNEDNIITGSLLKNNNEVANSVPLSSEVSIPQLVSKVNEKLGNFYK
-1866 IENNTYNSND
+1866 Y
-1876 VVIMGKTPKIL
+1876 
-1887 QDIGLNSL
+1887 L
-1895 PVAMTKNHIYSV
+1895 PDELL
-1907 AVSEARAKSE
+1907 SETQLK
-1917 GRYKKNTNYHNLGF
+1917 YKKIAAEKDRQRLSTMR
-1931 NTVKKIYNKIS
+1931 NKTI
-1942 DPLMI
+1942 
-1947 IAHPDFTN
+1947 
-1955 KASRDS
+1955 
-1961 THKVIVLVDLS
+1961 
-1972 VNNKQVIAPI
+1972 
-1982 LVDYESIYSKKRM
+1982 
-1995 DVNLVATYFNKNNIN
+1995 
-2010 DLIKEAIALENNNQV
+2010 
-2025 GFYYLD
+2025 
-2031 KKRTQSIIKRTGYQL
+2031 
-2046 PRRLNNLSSN
+2046 
-2056 IIIRKIDSNVNKKIN
+2056 
-2071 KITQSQ
+2071 
-2077 QFVRWF
+2077 
-2083 GDWQNKPKTASKVVD
+2083 
-2098 GKGEPLV
+2098 
-2105 VYHQTEND
+2105 QTEN
-2113 FNVFD
+2113 
-2118 TNKKGAGEF
+2118 K
-2127 DSEMPTG
+2127 
-2134 IFMKPTNSNIGLS
+2134 
-2147 GNKQMALYANIRNP
+2147 
-2161 LTVNNR
+2161 
-2167 AELVKFYE
+2167 
-2175 QNIDGYKE
+2175 
-2183 ARDYISSIDSEYKQ
+2183 
-2197 KYEQAEAEED
+2197 
-2207 AEYSKLW
+2207 
-2214 TAREQG
+2214 
-2220 KITEDEY
+2220 
-2227 QKAIESNA
+2227 
-2235 LDELEEEWHNKVNEA
+2235 
-2250 SKEAKSLIDD
+2250 
-2260 YFKTSKYDGVI
+2260 
-2271 VKNDAGSFGRTTKT
+2271 
-2285 YIAFSN
+2285 
-2291 TQVKSATDN
+2291 
-2300 IGTFDG
+2300 
-2306 RNSDI
+2306 SDI
-2311 RYAVDDTI
+2311 KYATDDTI

-2360 LAQGKNVKLAEKEYL
+2360 LAQGKNVKLDEKEYL

-2421 EELVNDCKGGILL
+2421 EEFVNDCKGGILL

-2441 LMREEREFLLDML
+2441 LMREEREFVLNML

-2478 YRKKMFGKTYVA
+2478 YRKKMFGKTYVV

-2561 IQMAFECASE
+2561 IQMAFECASK

-2593 FETSQKEA
+2593 IETSQKEA

-2625 RNIKLWKRNAKL
+2625 RNTELWKRNAKL

-2673 VYRNKIIEAQK
+2673 AYRNKIIEAQK

-2692 TIREEYNEGR
+2692 TIREEYNENR
-2702 NKTEYLHKLGRMC
+2702 EKTLYLNKLGKMC
-2715 DRLTKRLD
+2715 DRLTKRLG

-2759 FGEWNRI
+2759 FGEWNRL
-2766 KEVGESVAELAKEY
+2766 KEVGERVAELAKEY
-2780 NKMKPEPTP
+2780 NNMEPEPTP

-2796 EKEKPQNTFIDLE
+2796 EEEKPQNTFIDIE
-2809 SISYK
+2809 SIHYK
-2814 EPVNKQLEN
+2814 VDVMEQLKN

-2838 HELSAIYDTMQ
+2838 HELSAIYDTMKM
-2849 RLDESLRDAVQIIV
+2849 LDESLRDAVQIIV
-2863 DGRKQNFKELANE
+2863 DGRKQNFMALANE
-2876 AMQEVKNNKARVDY
+2876 AMQEVKNNKSITDY
-2890 SKMKNVLAAPAKQ
+2890 SKMRNVVAAPFKQ
-2903 LGKSFVAT
+2903 LGKSYITT

-2942 NHAIALQHK
+2942 NHAIALQHE

-2989 PITKGVLL
+2989 PITQGVLL

-3010 HLLGGTEETYANE
+3010 HLLGGTDESYGNKAK
-3023 AGHYTVLPNL
+3023 HFTVLPNF
-3033 ELSNKKLKRTANE
+3033 ELDNMKLKRTAKEHPN
-3046 NSHKVRFNVESLKR
+3046 KVRFTASDLQNIESYVEK
-3060 IEKYV
+3060 
-3065 QNDKVLTELATAIS
+3065 NKVLMELASAIS

-3104 VKDYYPLKVDPNA
+3104 VKNYYPLQVYGDA
-3117 GKYEKNLKTEFHDTR
+3117 GKYEKVLETESYDTR
-3132 LKSRGFTKQRQWSAT
+3132 LKSRGFTKKREWSPT
-3147 PIVIDDALRNFVK
+3147 PIVIDDALRKYVK
-3160 QVKSVSEYCGLL
+3160 QVKEVSEYCGMV
-3172 IPIENL
+3172 IPIENF

-3184 SDGSA
+3184 SDGTQ
-3189 TLQSTI
+3189 TLHSTI
-3195 KERYGVTAEHYID
+3195 KDRYGVTAEHYID

-3230 SNYMGMKIM
+3230 SNYMGMKIA
-3239 FNMGSMIKQLSAFP
+3239 FNFGSMIKQVSAFP

-3262 NVSLAALN
+3262 NVSLAAMN
-3270 LFRNKVDFDL
+3270 LFRNKVDVDL
-3280 YNKYTSYLWYRK
+3280 YDKYTSYLWYRK
-3292 EGNGTVVGELSR
+3292 EGNGTVIGELSK
-3304 EMSLVKKWQDTFDF
+3304 EMSLTSKGMGFLDIVS
-3318 VGKMDNRVVASLLYA
+3318 KMDNRVVSSLLYA

-3443 ISANLLLGALSVL
+3443 FCSHLLNGFLSTL
-3456 SSVILYHHW
+3456 AFLLLYHHW
-3465 DDLFDDEGNIS
+3465 DDVCDDEGNIS
-3476 GQKIALN
+3476 AKNIGFSYIN
-3483 YLDEVLNGIFGSFAM
+3483 EVLNGIFGSFAM

-3509 IDIGKTYYG
+3509 IDKDKTFYG
-3518 LQAMSVDSINDMVK
+3518 LQVMSVDSINDMIQNITSGKYWEFVKVFFDCVGVPVTNAARLITSAMAYSK
-3532 DLISGKAL
+3532 DL
-3540 DALKTLL
+3540 T
-3547 DCLGIP
+3547 
-3553 GTNFARFG
+3553 
-3561 SSIYAY
+3561 
-3567 YNDVAKG
+3567 
-3574 SGRIITDSKGNVNT
+3574 SGRIITDNKGNVNT

-3614 KEILIEEKGKTESEA
+3614 KEILIDKGKTESEA
-3629 TSYIKNKIV
+3629 TDYIKSKIV